1 MNLEYA
7 AYLLNESHILN
18 EDANSSG
25 IDKAKKWVK
34 KNYHLTELGQEAED
48 EVVDDQG
55 MPIRMQD
62 RITHEERN
70 QRNID
75 NIVETARTFFGH
87 WLGNQLRVPRQVRRE
102 DGTMGPNNASGIYKY
117 LPGAVRVAI
126 SDCGWFTA
134 HPNHKMLENL
144 RYLYAYAWDEWQTGL
159 AEGLPGPQRG
169 QPYAGKLTA
178 DFNGKSYQQLMT
190 EFGSKIPEI
199 KAKIQE
205 NGGPGNEYDAE
216 ERPAAE
222 APAPVD
228 HSPYHVELIENYRQ
242 AHEWYDY
249 TNPTADQAG
258 NHFAGARWCIAEYN
272 DHWDHYMSHFG
283 RRRPTVYFCWK
294 AASKEALLAMNE
306 HVADYDLPGSDER
319 DRDGYRKDDQ
329 LPFSEYG
336 LSLICV
342 MVAEGDRPGE
352 VKFLQATS
360 RYNHCNSHGEKR
372 MDGDPHAEY
381 YGDNLC
387 RDGGKR
393 KICELLGM
401 SAAEFDRR
409 LKPVNGGGNGAI
421 SHDNIM
427 AAVDNLDEVL
437 NIAGDYDRFE
447 NVGLYRIRHNRE
459 YNYYDI
465 YTHKFISD
473 SWFREGYSFS
483 NNGFCVVQLSN
494 GKWNIINAHGEF
506 MVDVDADSIEYDYDR
521 NENYAKIG
529 INKGGNMFYNI
540 VRVDNGRPLLRKLY
554 KDVKLLQTFGK
565 TISVMDS
572 DNRWKLVD
580 IKGKVVSTLPEDMEI
595 NRETSKL
602 MFLRSR
608 SRSNYYKIVSK
619 KNNREIAKF
628 TGTLSRINTYSDGCI
643 IVKKEDNKYNLYTEN
658 GPVFDTWIN
667 YLSSHNSYDKMVYS
681 YTQGRTRGFVT
692 SNGRKIETGTR
703 EIDEISGG
711 VIKVGEKFYNFEGD
725 ELSLPRNSYL
735 ADACYNI
742 TVTKEGDYYKFLNT
756 LTGEFIDLGG
766 ANITSYTNRDNGYFI
781 KTADSKTNFI
791 NAKTCEVISDTFFDN
806 YQINPIGQNCY
817 LLDKGGNKLNI
828 FNADF
833 GEELFD
839 MDFTELKSRFSQN
852 GLAFIR
858 CNRSNFIIN
867 THGDVSRSVELIA
880 ENIRMY
886 CGAENFLVETV
897 KSRPINKFF
906 MNAAYFLD

>member
-7 AYLLNESHILN
+7 AYLLNESHILS

-25 IDKAKKWVK
+25 IDKTKKWVK

-159 AEGLPGPQRG
+159 VEGLPGPQRG
-169 QPYAGKLTA
+169 QPYAGKLNA
-178 DFNGKSYQQLMT
+178 DFNGKSYQQLMN
-190 EFGSKIPEI
+190 EFGSQIPVI

-205 NGGPGNEYDAE
+205 NDGPSTEYDAE
-216 ERPAAE
+216 ESQVAE
-222 APAPVD
+222 VPAPVD
-228 HSPYHVELIENYRQ
+228 HSPYHIELIENYRQ

-272 DHWDHYMSHFG
+272 DHWDHYMNHFG
-283 RRRPTVYFCWK
+283 RNKPTVYFCWK

-306 HVADYDLPGSDER
+306 HVADYDIPGSNDRDER
-319 DRDGYRKDDQ
+319 GYRKDDQ

-342 MVAEGDRPGE
+342 MVTEGDRPGE

-372 MDGDPHAEY
+372 MDGDPHAQY

-393 KICELLGM
+393 KICEILGM
-401 SAAEFDRR
+401 SSAEFDRR
-409 LKPVNGGGNGAI
+409 LKPVNVGSGTA

-427 AAVDNLDEVL
+427 NEVDNLSDVL
-437 NIAGDYDRFE
+437 HIADDYDKDE
-447 NVGLYRIRHNRE
+447 NVGLYRIRHNDE
-459 YNYYDI
+459 YNCYDM

-473 SWFREGYSFS
+473 SWFRKCYPFS
-483 NNGFCVVQLSN
+483 NNGFSMVQLNN
-494 GKWNIINAHGEF
+494 GKWNIINARGEF
-506 MVDVDADSIEYDYDR
+506 MIDVDVDSIDYNHNH
-521 NENYAKIG
+521 NENYARVG
-529 INKGGNMFYNI
+529 IIKGGDMFYNI
-540 VRVDNGRPLLRKLY
+540 VRVDSGRPLLRRLY
-554 KDVKLLQTFGK
+554 KDVKLLPSFGK
-565 TISVMDS
+565 TISVLDS
-572 DNRWKLVD
+572 DNKWKRVD
-580 IKGKVVSTLPEDMEI
+580 VKGKVVSTLPENMEI
-595 NRETSKL
+595 YKETSKL
-602 MFLRSR
+602 MCLKSR
-608 SRSNYYKIVSK
+608 TRPGYYKIVSK
-619 KNNREIAKF
+619 KNNKEIAKI
-628 TGTLSRINTYSDGCI
+628 TGSVDRINTYKDGCI
-643 IVKKEDNKYNLYTEN
+643 VVKKEDNKFNLYTEN
-658 GPVFDTWIN
+658 GPVFDNWIN
-667 YLSSHNSYDKMVYS
+667 RIAGYESYDKQIYF
-681 YTQGRTRGFVT
+681 YTQGRTNGLVT
-692 SNGRKIETGTR
+692 SKGRKVETDGSEIE
-703 EIDEISGG
+703 DAVGG
-711 VIKVGEKFYNFEGD
+711 VIKCGGKFYNLEGD
-725 ELSLPRNSYL
+725 ELLLPGNAYL
-735 ADACYNI
+735 EDGDYNV
-742 TVTKEGDYYKFLNT
+742 TVVKDGDYYKFLNV

-766 ANITSYTNRDNGYFI
+766 ANITGYINRHEGYFI
-781 KTADSKTNFI
+781 NTRDNKTNYI
-791 NAKTCEVISDTFFDN
+791 DAKTCELISDTFFDN
-806 YQINPIGQNCY
+806 CKINPIGQNCY
-817 LLDKGGNKLNI
+817 LLDKGGNRLNI

-852 GLAFIR
+852 GLAFIK
-858 CNRSNFIIN
+858 CNHSDFIIN

-886 CGAENFLVETV
+886 RGAENFLVETV
-897 KSRPINKFF
+897 KPRPINKFF

>member
-25 IDKAKKWVK
+25 IDKTKKWVK

-159 AEGLPGPQRG
+159 VEGLPGPQRG
-169 QPYAGKLTA
+169 QPYAGKLNA
-178 DFNGKSYQQLMT
+178 DFNGKSYQQLMN
-190 EFGSKIPEI
+190 EFGSQIPAI

-205 NGGPGNEYDAE
+205 NGGPSTEYDVE
-216 ERPAAE
+216 ESQAAE

-228 HSPYHVELIENYRQ
+228 HSPYHIELIENYRQ

-272 DHWDHYMSHFG
+272 DHWDHYMNHFG
-283 RRRPTVYFCWK
+283 RNKPTVYFCWK

-306 HVADYDLPGSDER
+306 HVADYDIPGSNDRDER
-319 DRDGYRKDDQ
+319 GYRKDDQ

-342 MVAEGDRPGE
+342 MVTEGDRPGE

-372 MDGDPHAEY
+372 MDGDPHAQY

-393 KICELLGM
+393 KICEILGM
-401 SAAEFDRR
+401 SSAEFDRR
-409 LKPVNGGGNGAI
+409 LKPVNGGGNA

-427 AAVDNLDEVL
+427 NAVDDLSAVLD
-437 NIAGDYDRFE
+437 IADDYDEDE
-447 NVGLYRIRHNRE
+447 NVGLYRIRHNDE
-459 YNYYDI
+459 YNCYDM

-473 SWFREGYSFS
+473 SWFRKCYPFS
-483 NNGFCVVQLSN
+483 NNGFSVVQLNN
-494 GKWNIINAHGEF
+494 GKWNIINARGEF
-506 MVDVDADSIEYDYDR
+506 MIDVDVDSIEYNSSR
-521 NENYAKIG
+521 NENYAKVG
-529 INKGGNMFYNI
+529 INKGGDMFCNI
-540 VRVDNGRPLLRKLY
+540 VRVDSGRPLLRRLY
-554 KDVKLLQTFGK
+554 KDAKLLPSFGN
-565 TISVMDS
+565 TISVLDS
-572 DNRWKLVD
+572 DNKWKRVD
-580 IKGKVVSTLPEDMEI
+580 VKGKVVSTLPENMEI
-595 NRETSKL
+595 YKETSKL
-602 MFLRSR
+602 MCLKSR
-608 SRSNYYKIVSK
+608 TRPNYYKIVSK
-619 KNNREIAKF
+619 KNNKEIAKI
-628 TGTLSRINTYSDGCI
+628 TGSIGRINTYKDGCI
-643 IVKKEDNKYNLYTEN
+643 VVKKEDDKFNLYTEN
-658 GPVFDTWIN
+658 GPVFDNWIN
-667 YLSSHNSYDKMVYS
+667 HIAGYESYDKQIYF
-681 YTQGRTRGFVT
+681 YTQGRANGLVT
-692 SNGRKIETGTR
+692 SKGRKVETDGS
-703 EIDEISGG
+703 EIDDAVGG
-711 VIKVGEKFYNFEGD
+711 VIKCGGKFYNLEGD
-725 ELSLPRNSYL
+725 ELSLPGNAYL
-735 ADACYNI
+735 EDGDYNV
-742 TVTKEGDYYKFLNT
+742 TVVKDGDYYKFLNV

-766 ANITSYTNRDNGYFI
+766 ANITSYINHHEGYFI
-781 KTADSKTNFI
+781 NTHDNKTNYI
-791 NAKTCEVISDTFFDN
+791 DAKTCEVISDNFFDN
-806 YQINPIGQNCY
+806 CKIDPIGQNCY
-817 LLDKGGNKLNI
+817 LLDKGGNRLNI

-852 GLAFIR
+852 GLAFIK
-858 CNRSNFIIN
+858 CNHSDFIIN

-886 CGAENFLVETV
+886 RGVENFLVETV

>member
-7 AYLLNESHILN
+7 AYLLNESHILS

-25 IDKAKKWVK
+25 IDKTKKWVK

-159 AEGLPGPQRG
+159 VEGLPGPQRG
-169 QPYAGKLTA
+169 QPYAGKLNA
-178 DFNGKSYQQLMT
+178 DFNGKSYQQLMN
-190 EFGSKIPEI
+190 EFGSQIPAI

-205 NGGPGNEYDAE
+205 NGGPGTEYDAE
-216 ERPAAE
+216 ERQAAE

-272 DHWDHYMSHFG
+272 DHWDHYMNHFG
-283 RRRPTVYFCWK
+283 RKKPTVYFCWK

-306 HVADYDLPGSDER
+306 HVADYDIPGSNDRDER
-319 DRDGYRKDDQ
+319 GYRKDDQ

-342 MVAEGDRPGE
+342 MVTEGDRPGE

-372 MDGDPHAEY
+372 MDGDPHAQY
-381 YGDNLC
+381 YGDDLC

-393 KICELLGM
+393 KICEILGM

-409 LKPVNGGGNGAI
+409 LKPVNSVGDNA
-421 SHDNIM
+421 SHYNIM
-427 AAVDNLDEVL
+427 NAVDDLSAVL
-437 NIAGDYDRFE
+437 HIADDYEKDE
-447 NVGLYRIRHNRE
+447 NVGLYCIRHNDE
-459 YNYYDI
+459 YNCYDM

-473 SWFREGYSFS
+473 SWFRECYSFS
-483 NNGFCVVQLSN
+483 DNGFSMVQLNNS
-494 GKWNIINAHGEF
+494 KWNIINARGEF
-506 MVDVDADSIEYDYDR
+506 MIDVDVDSIDYNHNH
-521 NENYAKIG
+521 NENYVKVG
-529 INKGGNMFYNI
+529 IIKGGDMFYNI
-540 VRVDNGRPLLRKLY
+540 VRVDSGRPLLRRLY
-554 KDVKLLQTFGK
+554 KDVKLLPSFGN
-565 TISVMDS
+565 TISVLDS
-572 DNRWKLVD
+572 DNKWKRVD
-580 IKGKVVSTLPEDMEI
+580 VKGKVVSTLPENMEI
-595 NRETSKL
+595 YKETSKL
-602 MFLRSR
+602 MCLKSR
-608 SRSNYYKIVSK
+608 TRSNYYKIVSK
-619 KNNREIAKF
+619 KNNKEIAKI
-628 TGTLSRINTYSDGCI
+628 TGSVGRINTYKDGCI
-643 IVKKEDNKYNLYTEN
+643 VVKKEDDKFNLYTEN

-667 YLSSHNSYDKMVYS
+667 RIAGYESYDKQIYF
-681 YTQGRTRGFVT
+681 YTQGRTNGLVT
-692 SNGRKIETGTR
+692 SKGRKV
-703 EIDEISGG
+703 EIDGSEIDDAVGG
-711 VIKVGEKFYNFEGD
+711 VIKCGGKFYNLEGD
-725 ELSLPRNSYL
+725 ELSLPGNAYL
-735 ADACYNI
+735 KDGDYNV
-742 TVTKEGDYYKFLNT
+742 TVVKDGDYYKFLNV

-766 ANITSYTNRDNGYFI
+766 ANITGYINHHEGYFI
-781 KTADSKTNFI
+781 NTHDNKTNYI
-791 NAKTCEVISDTFFDN
+791 DAKTCEVISDTFFDN
-806 YQINPIGQNCY
+806 CKINPIGQNCY
-817 LLDKGGNKLNI
+817 LLDKGGNRLNI

-852 GLAFIR
+852 GLAFIK
-858 CNRSNFIIN
+858 CNHSDFIIN
-867 THGDVSRSVELIA
+867 THGDVSHSVELIA

-886 CGAENFLVETV
+886 RGAENFLVETV

-906 MNAAYFLD
+906 MNAAYLLE

>member
-7 AYLLNESHILN
+7 AYLLNESHILS

-25 IDKAKKWVK
+25 IDKTKKWVK

-159 AEGLPGPQRG
+159 VEGLPGPQRG
-169 QPYAGKLTA
+169 QPYAGKLNA
-178 DFNGKSYQQLMT
+178 DFNGKSYQQLMN
-190 EFGSKIPEI
+190 EFGSQIPAI

-205 NGGPGNEYDAE
+205 NGGPGTEYDAE
-216 ERPAAE
+216 ERQAAE
-222 APAPVD
+222 APVPVD
-228 HSPYHVELIENYRQ
+228 HSPYHIELIENYRQ

-272 DHWDHYMSHFG
+272 DHWDHYMNHFG
-283 RRRPTVYFCWK
+283 RNKPTVYFCWK
-294 AASKEALLAMNE
+294 AASKEALLTMNE
-306 HVADYDLPGSDER
+306 HVADYDIPGSNDRDER
-319 DRDGYRKDDQ
+319 GYRKDDQ

-342 MVAEGDRPGE
+342 MVTEGDRPGE

-372 MDGDPHAEY
+372 MDGDPHAQY

-393 KICELLGM
+393 KICEILGM
-401 SAAEFDRR
+401 SSAEFDRR
-409 LKPVNGGGNGAI
+409 LKPVNGGGNA

-427 AAVDNLDEVL
+427 NAVDDLSAVLD
-437 NIAGDYDRFE
+437 IANDYDEDE
-447 NVGLYRIRHNRE
+447 NVGLYRIRHNDE
-459 YNYYDI
+459 YNCYDM

-473 SWFREGYSFS
+473 SWFRKCYPFS
-483 NNGFCVVQLSN
+483 NNGFSVVQLNN
-494 GKWNIINAHGEF
+494 GKWNIINARGEF
-506 MVDVDADSIEYDYDR
+506 MIDVDVDSIEYNSSR
-521 NENYAKIG
+521 NENYAKVG
-529 INKGGNMFYNI
+529 INKGGDMFCNI
-540 VRVDNGRPLLRKLY
+540 VRVDSGRPLLRRLY
-554 KDVKLLQTFGK
+554 KDAKLLPSFGN
-565 TISVMDS
+565 TISVLDS
-572 DNRWKLVD
+572 DNKWKRVD
-580 IKGKVVSTLPEDMEI
+580 VKGKVVSTLPENMEI
-595 NRETSKL
+595 YKETSKL
-602 MFLRSR
+602 MCLKSR
-608 SRSNYYKIVSK
+608 TRPNYYKIVSK
-619 KNNREIAKF
+619 KNNKEIAKI
-628 TGTLSRINTYSDGCI
+628 TGSIGRINTYKDGCI
-643 IVKKEDNKYNLYTEN
+643 VVKKEDDKFNLYTEN
-658 GPVFDTWIN
+658 GPVFDNWIN
-667 YLSSHNSYDKMVYS
+667 RIAGYESYDKQIYF
-681 YTQGRTRGFVT
+681 YTQGRANGLVT
-692 SNGRKIETGTR
+692 SKGRKVETDGS
-703 EIDEISGG
+703 EIDDAVGG
-711 VIKVGEKFYNFEGD
+711 VIKCGGKFYNLEGD
-725 ELSLPRNSYL
+725 ELSLPGNAYL
-735 ADACYNI
+735 EDGDYNV
-742 TVTKEGDYYKFLNT
+742 TVVKDGDYYKFLNV

-766 ANITSYTNRDNGYFI
+766 ANITSYINHHEGYFI
-781 KTADSKTNFI
+781 NTHDNKTNYI
-791 NAKTCEVISDTFFDN
+791 DAKTCEVISDTFFDN
-806 YQINPIGQNCY
+806 CKIDPIGQNCY
-817 LLDKGGNKLNI
+817 LLDKGGNRLNI

-852 GLAFIR
+852 GLAFIK
-858 CNRSNFIIN
+858 CNRSDFIIN

-886 CGAENFLVETV
+886 RGAENFLVETV

>member
-7 AYLLNESHILN
+7 AYLLNESHILS

-25 IDKAKKWVK
+25 IDKTKKWVK

-159 AEGLPGPQRG
+159 VEGLPGPQRG
-169 QPYAGKLTA
+169 QPYAGKLNA
-178 DFNGKSYQQLMT
+178 DFNGKSYQQLMN
-190 EFGSKIPEI
+190 EFGSQIPAI

-205 NGGPGNEYDAE
+205 NGGPGTEYDAE
-216 ERPAAE
+216 ESQGAE
-222 APAPVD
+222 AQAPVD
-228 HSPYHVELIENYRQ
+228 HSPYHIELIENYRQ

-249 TNPTADQAG
+249 TNPTADQVG

-272 DHWDHYMSHFG
+272 DHWDHYMNHFG
-283 RRRPTVYFCWK
+283 RKKPTVYFCWK

-306 HVADYDLPGSDER
+306 HVADYDIPGSNDRDER
-319 DRDGYRKDDQ
+319 GYRKDDQ

-342 MVAEGDRPGE
+342 MVTEGDRPGE

-372 MDGDPHAEY
+372 MDGDPHAQY

-393 KICELLGM
+393 KICEILGM
-401 SAAEFDRR
+401 SSAEFDRR
-409 LKPVNGGGNGAI
+409 LKPVNVGSGTA

-427 AAVDNLDEVL
+427 NAVDNLSDIL
-437 NIAGDYDRFE
+437 YIADSYDKDE
-447 NVGLYRIRHNRE
+447 NVGLYRISHNYE
-459 YNYYDI
+459 YNCYDM

-473 SWFREGYSFS
+473 SWFRKCYPFS
-483 NNGFCVVQLSN
+483 NNGFSVVQLN
-494 GKWNIINAHGEF
+494 NHKWNIINARGEF
-506 MVDVDADSIEYDYDR
+506 MIDVDVDSIEYNSSR
-521 NENYAKIG
+521 NENYAKVG
-529 INKGGNMFYNI
+529 INKGGDMFCNI
-540 VRVDNGRPLLRKLY
+540 VRVDSGRPLLRRLY
-554 KDVKLLQTFGK
+554 KDVKLLPSFGN
-565 TISVMDS
+565 TISVLDS
-572 DNRWKLVD
+572 DNKWKRVD
-580 IKGKVVSTLPEDMEI
+580 VKGKVVSTLPENMEI
-595 NRETSKL
+595 YKETSKL
-602 MFLRSR
+602 MCLKSRTRSG
-608 SRSNYYKIVSK
+608 YYKIVSK
-619 KNNREIAKF
+619 KNNKEIAKI
-628 TGTLSRINTYSDGCI
+628 TGSVGRINTYKDGCI
-643 IVKKEDNKYNLYTEN
+643 VVKKEDDKFNLYTEN

-667 YLSSHNSYDKMVYS
+667 RITGYESYDKQIYF
-681 YTQGRTRGFVT
+681 YTQGRTNGLVT
-692 SNGRKIETGTR
+692 SKGRKVETDGS
-703 EIDEISGG
+703 EIDDAVGG
-711 VIKVGEKFYNFEGD
+711 VIKCGGKFYNLEGD
-725 ELSLPRNSYL
+725 ELSLPGNAYL
-735 ADACYNI
+735 EDGDYNV
-742 TVTKEGDYYKFLNT
+742 TVVKDGDYYKFLNV

-766 ANITSYTNRDNGYFI
+766 ANITSYINHHEGYFI
-781 KTADSKTNFI
+781 NTHDNKTNYI
-791 NAKTCEVISDTFFDN
+791 DAKTCEVISDTFFDN
-806 YQINPIGQNCY
+806 CKINPIGQNCY
-817 LLDKGGNKLNI
+817 LLDKGGNRLNI

-852 GLAFIR
+852 GLAFIK
-858 CNRSNFIIN
+858 CNHSDFIIN

-886 CGAENFLVETV
+886 RGAENFLVETV

-906 MNAAYFLD
+906 MNAAYLLE

>member
-1 MNLEYA
+1 MNLEYV
-7 AYLLNESHILN
+7 AYLLNESHILS

-25 IDKAKKWVK
+25 IDKTKKWVK

-159 AEGLPGPQRG
+159 VEGLPGPQRG
-169 QPYAGKLTA
+169 QPYAGKLNA
-178 DFNGKSYQQLMT
+178 DFNGKSYQQLMN
-190 EFGSKIPEI
+190 EFGSQIPAI

-205 NGGPGNEYDAE
+205 NGGPGTEYNAE
-216 ERPAAE
+216 ESQAAE

-272 DHWDHYMSHFG
+272 DHWDHYMNHFG
-283 RRRPTVYFCWK
+283 RKKPTVYFCWK

-306 HVADYDLPGSDER
+306 HVADYDIPGSNDRDER
-319 DRDGYRKDDQ
+319 GYRKDDQ

-342 MVAEGDRPGE
+342 MVTEGDRPGE

-372 MDGDPHAEY
+372 MDGDPHAQY

-393 KICELLGM
+393 KICEILGM
-401 SAAEFDRR
+401 SSAEFDRR
-409 LKPVNGGGNGAI
+409 LKPVNVGGGTA

-427 AAVDNLDEVL
+427 DAVDNLGDIL
-437 NIAGDYDRFE
+437 SIADDYEKDE
-447 NVGLYRIRHNRE
+447 NVGLYCIRHNDE
-459 YNYYDI
+459 YNCYDM

-473 SWFREGYSFS
+473 SWFRECYSFS
-483 NNGFCVVQLSN
+483 DNGFSMVQLN
-494 GKWNIINAHGEF
+494 NYKWNIINARGEF
-506 MVDVDADSIEYDYDR
+506 MIDVDVDSIEYNSSS
-521 NENYAKIG
+521 NENYAKVG
-529 INKGGNMFYNI
+529 INKGGDMFYNI
-540 VRVDNGRPLLRKLY
+540 VRVDSGRPLLRRLY
-554 KDVKLLQTFGK
+554 KDVKLLPSFGN
-565 TISVMDS
+565 TISVLDS
-572 DNRWKLVD
+572 DNKWKRVD
-580 IKGKVVSTLPEDMEI
+580 VKGKVVSTLPENMEI
-595 NRETSKL
+595 YKETSKL
-602 MFLRSR
+602 MCLKSR
-608 SRSNYYKIVSK
+608 TRSNYYKIVSK
-619 KNNREIAKF
+619 KNNKEIAKI
-628 TGTLSRINTYSDGCI
+628 TGSVGRINTYKDGCI
-643 IVKKEDNKYNLYTEN
+643 VVKKEDNKFNLYTEN

-667 YLSSHNSYDKMVYS
+667 RIAGYESYDKQIYF
-681 YTQGRTRGFVT
+681 YTQGRTNGLVT
-692 SNGRKIETGTR
+692 SKGRKVETDGS
-703 EIDEISGG
+703 EIDDAVGG
-711 VIKVGEKFYNFEGD
+711 VIKCGGKFYNLEGD
-725 ELSLPRNSYL
+725 ELSLPGNAYL
-735 ADACYNI
+735 EDGDYNV
-742 TVTKEGDYYKFLNT
+742 TVVKDGDYYKFLNV

-766 ANITSYTNRDNGYFI
+766 ANITSYINHHEGYFI
-781 KTADSKTNFI
+781 NTHDNKTNYI
-791 NAKTCEVISDTFFDN
+791 DAKTCEVISDTFFDN
-806 YQINPIGQNCY
+806 CKINPIGQNCY
-817 LLDKGGNKLNI
+817 LLDKGGNRLNI

-852 GLAFIR
+852 GLAFIK
-858 CNRSNFIIN
+858 CNHSDFIIN
-867 THGDVSRSVELIA
+867 THGDVSHSVELIA

-886 CGAENFLVETV
+886 RGAENFLVETV

-906 MNAAYFLD
+906 MNAAYLLE

>member
-7 AYLLNESHILN
+7 AYLLNESHILS

-25 IDKAKKWVK
+25 IDKTKKWVK

-159 AEGLPGPQRG
+159 VEGLPGPQRG
-169 QPYAGKLTA
+169 QPYAGKLNA
-178 DFNGKSYQQLMT
+178 DFNGKSYQQLMN
-190 EFGSKIPEI
+190 EFGSQIPAI

-205 NGGPGNEYDAE
+205 NGGPGTEYDAE
-216 ERPAAE
+216 ESQGAE

-272 DHWDHYMSHFG
+272 DHWDHYMNHFG
-283 RRRPTVYFCWK
+283 RKKPTVYFCWK

-306 HVADYDLPGSDER
+306 HVADYDIPGSNDRDER
-319 DRDGYRKDDQ
+319 GYRKDDQ

-342 MVAEGDRPGE
+342 MVTEGDRPGE

-372 MDGDPHAEY
+372 MDGDPHAQY

-393 KICELLGM
+393 KICEILGM
-401 SAAEFDRR
+401 SSAEFDRR
-409 LKPVNGGGNGAI
+409 LKPVNVGGGTA

-427 AAVDNLDEVL
+427 NAVDNLSDIL
-437 NIAGDYDRFE
+437 YIADSYDKDE
-447 NVGLYRIRHNRE
+447 NVGLYRIRHNDE
-459 YNYYDI
+459 YNCYDM

-473 SWFREGYSFS
+473 SWFRECYQFS
-483 NNGFCVVQLSN
+483 DNGFSMVQLNN
-494 GKWNIINAHGEF
+494 GKWNIINARGEF
-506 MVDVDADSIEYDYDR
+506 MIDVDVDSIEYNSSR
-521 NENYAKIG
+521 NENYAKVG
-529 INKGGNMFYNI
+529 INKGGDMFYNI
-540 VRVDNGRPLLRKLY
+540 VRVDSGRPLLRRLY
-554 KDVKLLQTFGK
+554 KDVKLLPSFGN
-565 TISVMDS
+565 TISVLDS
-572 DNRWKLVD
+572 DNKWKLVD
-580 IKGKVVSTLPEDMEI
+580 VKGKVVSTLPENMEI
-595 NRETSKL
+595 YKETSKL
-602 MFLRSR
+602 MCLKSRTRSG
-608 SRSNYYKIVSK
+608 YYKIVSK
-619 KNNREIAKF
+619 KNNKEIAKI
-628 TGTLSRINTYSDGCI
+628 TGSVGRINTYKDGCI
-643 IVKKEDNKYNLYTEN
+643 VVKKEDDKFNLYTEN

-667 YLSSHNSYDKMVYS
+667 RIAGYESYDKQIYF
-681 YTQGRTRGFVT
+681 YTQGRTNGLVT
-692 SNGRKIETGTR
+692 SKGRKVETDGS
-703 EIDEISGG
+703 EIDDAVGC
-711 VIKVGEKFYNFEGD
+711 VIKCGGKFYNLEGD
-725 ELSLPRNSYL
+725 ELSLPGNAYL
-735 ADACYNI
+735 EDGDYNV
-742 TVTKEGDYYKFLNT
+742 TVVKDGDYYKFLNV

-766 ANITSYTNRDNGYFI
+766 ANITGYINHREGYFI
-781 KTADSKTNFI
+781 NTHDNKTNYI
-791 NAKTCEVISDTFFDN
+791 DAKTCEVISDTFFDN
-806 YQINPIGQNCY
+806 CKINPIGQNCY
-817 LLDKGGNKLNI
+817 LLDKGGNRLNI

-852 GLAFIR
+852 GLAFIK
-858 CNRSNFIIN
+858 CNHSDFIIN
-867 THGDVSRSVELIA
+867 THGDVSHSVELIA

-886 CGAENFLVETV
+886 RGAENFLVETV

>member
-7 AYLLNESHILN
+7 AYLLNESHILS

-25 IDKAKKWVK
+25 IDKTKKWVK
-34 KNYHLTELGQEAED
+34 KNYHLTELGQDAED

-159 AEGLPGPQRG
+159 VEGLPGPQRG
-169 QPYAGKLTA
+169 QPYAGKLNA
-178 DFNGKSYQQLMT
+178 DFNGKSYQQLMN
-190 EFGSKIPEI
+190 EFGSQIPAI

-205 NGGPGNEYDAE
+205 NGGPGTEYDAE
-216 ERPAAE
+216 ERQAAE
-222 APAPVD
+222 APAD

-272 DHWDHYMSHFG
+272 DHWDHYMNHFG
-283 RRRPTVYFCWK
+283 RKKPTVYFCWK

-306 HVADYDLPGSDER
+306 HVADYDIPGSNDRDER
-319 DRDGYRKDDQ
+319 GYRKDDQ

-342 MVAEGDRPGE
+342 MVTEGDRPGE

-372 MDGDPHAEY
+372 MDGDPHAQY

-393 KICELLGM
+393 KICEILGM
-401 SAAEFDRR
+401 SSAEFDRR
-409 LKPVNGGGNGAI
+409 LKPVNGGGNA

-427 AAVDNLDEVL
+427 NAVDDLSAVL
-437 NIAGDYDRFE
+437 YIADDYDEDE
-447 NVGLYRIRHNRE
+447 NVGLYRIRHNDE
-459 YNYYDI
+459 YNCYDM

-473 SWFREGYSFS
+473 SWFRKCYPFS
-483 NNGFCVVQLSN
+483 NNGFSVVQLNN
-494 GKWNIINAHGEF
+494 GKWNIINARGEF
-506 MVDVDADSIEYDYDR
+506 MIDVDVDSIEYNSSR
-521 NENYAKIG
+521 NENYAKVG
-529 INKGGNMFYNI
+529 INKGGDMFCNI
-540 VRVDNGRPLLRKLY
+540 VRVDSGRPLLRRLY
-554 KDVKLLQTFGK
+554 KDAKLLPSFGN
-565 TISVMDS
+565 TISVLDS
-572 DNRWKLVD
+572 DNKWKRVD
-580 IKGKVVSTLPEDMEI
+580 VKGKVVSTLPENMEI
-595 NRETSKL
+595 YKETSKL
-602 MFLRSR
+602 MCLKSR
-608 SRSNYYKIVSK
+608 TRPNYYKIVSK
-619 KNNREIAKF
+619 KNNKEIAKI
-628 TGTLSRINTYSDGCI
+628 TGSIGRINTYKDGCI
-643 IVKKEDNKYNLYTEN
+643 VVKKEDDKFNLYTEN
-658 GPVFDTWIN
+658 GPVFDNWIN
-667 YLSSHNSYDKMVYS
+667 RIAGYESYDKQIYF
-681 YTQGRTRGFVT
+681 YTQGRANGLVT
-692 SNGRKIETGTR
+692 SKGRKVETDGS
-703 EIDEISGG
+703 EIDDAVGG
-711 VIKVGEKFYNFEGD
+711 VIKCGGKFYNLEGD
-725 ELSLPRNSYL
+725 ELSLPGNAYL
-735 ADACYNI
+735 EDGDYNV
-742 TVTKEGDYYKFLNT
+742 TVVKDGDYYKFLNV

-766 ANITSYTNRDNGYFI
+766 ANITSYINHHEGYFI
-781 KTADSKTNFI
+781 NTHDNKTNYI
-791 NAKTCEVISDTFFDN
+791 DAKTCEVISDTFFDN
-806 YQINPIGQNCY
+806 CKIDPIGQNCY
-817 LLDKGGNKLNI
+817 LLDKGGNRLNI

-852 GLAFIR
+852 GLAFIK
-858 CNRSNFIIN
+858 CNRSDFIIN

-886 CGAENFLVETV
+886 RGAENFLVETV

>member
-7 AYLLNESHILN
+7 AYLLNESYILS

-25 IDKAKKWVK
+25 IDKTKKWVK

-159 AEGLPGPQRG
+159 VEGLPGPQRG
-169 QPYAGKLTA
+169 QPYAGKLNA
-178 DFNGKSYQQLMT
+178 DFNGKSYQQLMN
-190 EFGSKIPEI
+190 EFGSQIPAI

-205 NGGPGNEYDAE
+205 NGGPGMEYDAE
-216 ERPAAE
+216 ESQAAE

-272 DHWDHYMSHFG
+272 DHWDHYMNHFG
-283 RRRPTVYFCWK
+283 RKKPTVYFCWK

-306 HVADYDLPGSDER
+306 HVADYDIPGSNDRDER
-319 DRDGYRKDDQ
+319 GYRKDDQ

-342 MVAEGDRPGE
+342 MVTEGDRPGE

-372 MDGDPHAEY
+372 MDGDPHAQY

-393 KICELLGM
+393 KICEILGM
-401 SAAEFDRR
+401 SSAEFDRR
-409 LKPVNGGGNGAI
+409 LKPVNGGGNA

-427 AAVDNLDEVL
+427 NAVNDLSVVL
-437 NIAGDYDRFE
+437 YIADDYDKDE
-447 NVGLYRIRHNRE
+447 NVGLYRIRHNDE
-459 YNYYDI
+459 YNCYDM

-473 SWFREGYSFS
+473 SWFRKCYPFS
-483 NNGFCVVQLSN
+483 NNGFSVVQLNN
-494 GKWNIINAHGEF
+494 GKWNIINARGEF
-506 MVDVDADSIEYDYDR
+506 MIDVDVDSIEYNSSR
-521 NENYAKIG
+521 NENYAKVG
-529 INKGGNMFYNI
+529 INKGGDMFCNI
-540 VRVDNGRPLLRKLY
+540 VRVDSGRPLLRRLY
-554 KDVKLLQTFGK
+554 KDAKLLPSFGN
-565 TISVMDS
+565 TISVLDS
-572 DNRWKLVD
+572 DNKWKRVD
-580 IKGKVVSTLPEDMEI
+580 VKGKVVSTLPENMEI
-595 NRETSKL
+595 YKETSKL
-602 MFLRSR
+602 MCLKSR
-608 SRSNYYKIVSK
+608 TRPNYYKIVSK
-619 KNNREIAKF
+619 KNNKEIAKI
-628 TGTLSRINTYSDGCI
+628 TGSIGRINTYKDGCI
-643 IVKKEDNKYNLYTEN
+643 VVKKEDDKFNLYTEN
-658 GPVFDTWIN
+658 GPVFDNWIN
-667 YLSSHNSYDKMVYS
+667 RIAGYESYDKQIYF
-681 YTQGRTRGFVT
+681 YTQGRTNGLVT
-692 SNGRKIETGTR
+692 SKGRKVETDGS
-703 EIDEISGG
+703 EIDDAAGG
-711 VIKVGEKFYNFEGD
+711 VIKCGGKFYNLEGD
-725 ELSLPRNSYL
+725 ELSLPGNAYL
-735 ADACYNI
+735 EDDDYNV
-742 TVTKEGDYYKFLNT
+742 TVVKDGDYYKFLNV

-766 ANITSYTNRDNGYFI
+766 ANITSYIKHHEGYFI
-781 KTADSKTNFI
+781 NTHDNKTNYI
-791 NAKTCEVISDTFFDN
+791 DAKTCEVISDTFFDN
-806 YQINPIGQNCY
+806 CKIDPIGQNCY
-817 LLDKGGNKLNI
+817 LLDKGGNRLNI

-852 GLAFIR
+852 GLAFIK
-858 CNRSNFIIN
+858 CNHSDFIIN

-886 CGAENFLVETV
+886 RGAENFLVETV

-906 MNAAYFLD
+906 MNATYFLD

>member
-7 AYLLNESHILN
+7 AYLLNESHILS

-25 IDKAKKWVK
+25 IDKTKKWVK

-102 DGTMGPNNASGIYKY
+102 DGTMGPNNTSGIYKY

-159 AEGLPGPQRG
+159 VEGLPGPQRG
-169 QPYAGKLTA
+169 QPYAGKLNA
-178 DFNGKSYQQLMT
+178 DFNGKSYQQLMN
-190 EFGSKIPEI
+190 EFGSQIPAI

-205 NGGPGNEYDAE
+205 NGGPGTEYDAE
-216 ERPAAE
+216 ESQAAE

-272 DHWDHYMSHFG
+272 DHWDHYMNHFG
-283 RRRPTVYFCWK
+283 RKKPTVYFCWK

-306 HVADYDLPGSDER
+306 HVADYDIPGSNDRDER
-319 DRDGYRKDDQ
+319 GYRKDDQ

-342 MVAEGDRPGE
+342 MVTEGDRPGE

-372 MDGDPHAEY
+372 MDGDPHAQY
-381 YGDNLC
+381 YGDDLC

-393 KICELLGM
+393 KICEILGM

-409 LKPVNGGGNGAI
+409 LKPVNSVGDNA
-421 SHDNIM
+421 SHYNIM
-427 AAVDNLDEVL
+427 NAVDDLSAVL
-437 NIAGDYDRFE
+437 HIADDYEKDE
-447 NVGLYRIRHNRE
+447 NVGLYCIRHNDE
-459 YNYYDI
+459 YNCYDM

-473 SWFREGYSFS
+473 SWFRECYSFS
-483 NNGFCVVQLSN
+483 DNGFSMVQLNNS
-494 GKWNIINAHGEF
+494 KWNIINARGEF
-506 MVDVDADSIEYDYDR
+506 MIDVDVDSIDYNHNH
-521 NENYAKIG
+521 NENYAKVG
-529 INKGGNMFYNI
+529 IIKGGDMFYNI
-540 VRVDNGRPLLRKLY
+540 VRVDSGRPLLRRLY
-554 KDVKLLQTFGK
+554 KDVKLLPSFGN
-565 TISVMDS
+565 TISVLDS
-572 DNRWKLVD
+572 DNKWKLVD
-580 IKGKVVSTLPEDMEI
+580 VKGKVVSTLPENMEI
-595 NRETSKL
+595 YKETSKL
-602 MFLRSR
+602 MCLKSR
-608 SRSNYYKIVSK
+608 TRSNYYKIVSK
-619 KNNREIAKF
+619 KNNKEIAKI
-628 TGTLSRINTYSDGCI
+628 TGSVGRINTYKDGCI
-643 IVKKEDNKYNLYTEN
+643 VVKKEDDKFNLYTEN

-667 YLSSHNSYDKMVYS
+667 RIVGYESYDKQIYL
-681 YTQGRTRGFVT
+681 YTQGRTDGFVT
-692 SNGRKIETGTR
+692 SKGRKVETDGS
-703 EIDEISGG
+703 EIDGAAG
-711 VIKVGEKFYNFEGD
+711 DVIKFGEKFYNLEGD
-725 ELSLPRNSYL
+725 ELSLPENAYL
-735 ADACYNI
+735 DDGDYNV
-742 TVTKEGDYYKFLNT
+742 TVVKDGDYYKFLNV

-766 ANITSYTNRDNGYFI
+766 ANITGYINRHEGYFI
-781 KTADSKTNFI
+781 NTHDNKTNYI
-791 NAKTCEVISDTFFDN
+791 DAKTCEVISDTFFDN
-806 YQINPIGQNCY
+806 CKINPIGQNCY
-817 LLDKGGNKLNI
+817 LLDKGGNRLNI

-852 GLAFIR
+852 GLAFIK
-858 CNRSNFIIN
+858 CNRSDFVIN

-886 CGAENFLVETV
+886 RGAENFLVETV
-897 KSRPINKFF
+897 KPRPINKFF
-906 MNAAYFLD
+906 MNAAYLLD

>member
-7 AYLLNESHILN
+7 AYLLNESHILS

-25 IDKAKKWVK
+25 IDKTKKWVK

-159 AEGLPGPQRG
+159 VEGLPGPQRG
-169 QPYAGKLTA
+169 QPYAGKLNA
-178 DFNGKSYQQLMT
+178 DFNGKSYQQLMN
-190 EFGSKIPEI
+190 EFGSQIPAI

-205 NGGPGNEYDAE
+205 NGGPGTEYDAE
-216 ERPAAE
+216 ERQADE

-272 DHWDHYMSHFG
+272 DHWDHYMNHFG
-283 RRRPTVYFCWK
+283 RKKPTVYFCWK

-306 HVADYDLPGSDER
+306 HVADYDIPGSNDRDER
-319 DRDGYRKDDQ
+319 GYRKDDQ

-342 MVAEGDRPGE
+342 MVTEGDRPGE

-372 MDGDPHAEY
+372 MDGDPHAQY
-381 YGDNLC
+381 YGDDLC

-393 KICELLGM
+393 KICEILGM
-401 SAAEFDRR
+401 SSAEFDRR
-409 LKPVNGGGNGAI
+409 LKPVIVGGAA
-421 SHDNIM
+421 SHYNIM
-427 AAVDNLDEVL
+427 NAVDNLSDIL
-437 NIAGDYDRFE
+437 HIADNYDKDE
-447 NVGLYRIRHNRE
+447 NVGLYCISHNDE
-459 YNYYDI
+459 YNCYDM

-473 SWFREGYSFS
+473 SWFRECYPFS
-483 NNGFCVVQLSN
+483 NNGFSMVQLN
-494 GKWNIINAHGEF
+494 NYKWNIINARGEF
-506 MVDVDADSIEYDYDR
+506 MIDVDVDSIDYNSSR
-521 NENYAKIG
+521 NENYAKVG
-529 INKGGNMFYNI
+529 INKGGDMFYNI
-540 VRVDNGRPLLRKLY
+540 VRVDSGRPLLRRLY
-554 KDVKLLQTFGK
+554 KDAKLLPSFGN
-565 TISVMDS
+565 TISVLDS
-572 DNRWKLVD
+572 DNKWKLVD
-580 IKGKVVSTLPEDMEI
+580 VKGKVVSTLPENMEI
-595 NRETSKL
+595 YKETSKL
-602 MFLRSR
+602 MCLKSRTRSG
-608 SRSNYYKIVSK
+608 YYKIVSK
-619 KNNREIAKF
+619 KNNKEIAKI
-628 TGTLSRINTYSDGCI
+628 TGSVDRINTYKNGCI
-643 IVKKEDNKYNLYTEN
+643 VVKKEDGKFNLYTEN

-667 YLSSHNSYDKMVYS
+667 RIVGYESYDKQIYL
-681 YTQGRTRGFVT
+681 YTQGRTNGFVT
-692 SNGRKIETGTR
+692 SKGRKVETVGS
-703 EIDEISGG
+703 EIDDAAGD
-711 VIKVGEKFYNFEGD
+711 VIKCGGKFYNLEGD
-725 ELSLPRNSYL
+725 ELSLPGNAYL
-735 ADACYNI
+735 EDGDYNV
-742 TVTKEGDYYKFLNT
+742 TVVKDGDYYKFLNV

-766 ANITSYTNRDNGYFI
+766 ANITGYINRHEGYFI
-781 KTADSKTNFI
+781 NTQDNKTNYI
-791 NAKTCEVISDTFFDN
+791 DAKTCEVISDTFFDN
-806 YQINPIGQNCY
+806 CKINPIGQNCY
-817 LLDKGGNKLNI
+817 LLDKGGNRLNI

-852 GLAFIR
+852 GLALIK
-858 CNRSNFIIN
+858 CNRSDFIIN

-886 CGAENFLVETV
+886 RGAENFLVETV
-897 KSRPINKFF
+897 KPRPINKFF
-906 MNAAYFLD
+906 MNAAYLLE

>member
-7 AYLLNESHILN
+7 AYLLNESHILS

-25 IDKAKKWVK
+25 IDKTKKWVK

-159 AEGLPGPQRG
+159 VEGLPGPQRG
-169 QPYAGKLTA
+169 QPYAGKLNA
-178 DFNGKSYQQLMT
+178 DFNGKSYQQLMN
-190 EFGSKIPEI
+190 EFGSQIPAI

-205 NGGPGNEYDAE
+205 NGGPGTEYDAE
-216 ERPAAE
+216 ERQAAE

-228 HSPYHVELIENYRQ
+228 HSPYHIELIENYRQ

-272 DHWDHYMSHFG
+272 DHWDHYMNHFG
-283 RRRPTVYFCWK
+283 RKKPTVYFCWK

-306 HVADYDLPGSDER
+306 HVADYDIPGSNDRDER
-319 DRDGYRKDDQ
+319 GYRKDDQ

-342 MVAEGDRPGE
+342 MVTEGDRPGE

-372 MDGDPHAEY
+372 MDGDPHAQY

-393 KICELLGM
+393 KICEILGM
-401 SAAEFDRR
+401 SSAEFDRR
-409 LKPVNGGGNGAI
+409 LKPVNVGGGTA

-427 AAVDNLDEVL
+427 NAVDNLSDIL
-437 NIAGDYDRFE
+437 YIADSYDKDE
-447 NVGLYRIRHNRE
+447 NVGLYRIRHNDE
-459 YNYYDI
+459 YNCYDM

-473 SWFREGYSFS
+473 SWFRECYQFS
-483 NNGFCVVQLSN
+483 DNGFSMVQLN
-494 GKWNIINAHGEF
+494 NYKWNIINARGEF
-506 MVDVDADSIEYDYDR
+506 MIDVDVDSIEYNSSR
-521 NENYAKIG
+521 NENYAKVG
-529 INKGGNMFYNI
+529 INKGGDMFYNI
-540 VRVDNGRPLLRKLY
+540 VRVDSGRPLLRRLY
-554 KDVKLLQTFGK
+554 KDVKLLPSFGN
-565 TISVMDS
+565 TISVLDS
-572 DNRWKLVD
+572 DNKWKRVD
-580 IKGKVVSTLPEDMEI
+580 VKGKVVSTLPENMEI
-595 NRETSKL
+595 YKETSKL
-602 MFLRSR
+602 MCLKSRTRSG
-608 SRSNYYKIVSK
+608 YYKIVSK
-619 KNNREIAKF
+619 KNNKEIAKI
-628 TGTLSRINTYSDGCI
+628 TGSVGRINTYKDGCI
-643 IVKKEDNKYNLYTEN
+643 VVKKEDDKFNLYTEN

-667 YLSSHNSYDKMVYS
+667 RIAGYESYDKQIYF
-681 YTQGRTRGFVT
+681 YTQGRTNGLVT
-692 SNGRKIETGTR
+692 SKGRKVETDGS
-703 EIDEISGG
+703 EIDDAVGC
-711 VIKVGEKFYNFEGD
+711 VIKCGGKFYNLEGD
-725 ELSLPRNSYL
+725 ELSLPGNAYL
-735 ADACYNI
+735 EDGDYNV
-742 TVTKEGDYYKFLNT
+742 TVVKDGDYYKFLNV

-766 ANITSYTNRDNGYFI
+766 ANITGYINHREGYFI
-781 KTADSKTNFI
+781 NTHDNKTNYI
-791 NAKTCEVISDTFFDN
+791 DAKTCEVISDTFFDN
-806 YQINPIGQNCY
+806 CKINPIGQNCY
-817 LLDKGGNKLNI
+817 LLDKGGNRLNI

-852 GLAFIR
+852 GLAFIK
-858 CNRSNFIIN
+858 CNHSDFIIN
-867 THGDVSRSVELIA
+867 THGDVSHSVELIA

-886 CGAENFLVETV
+886 RGAENFLVETV

>member
-7 AYLLNESHILN
+7 AYLLNESHILS

-25 IDKAKKWVK
+25 IDKTKKWVK

-159 AEGLPGPQRG
+159 VEGLPGPQRG
-169 QPYAGKLTA
+169 QPYAGKLNA
-178 DFNGKSYQQLMT
+178 DFNGKSYQQLMN
-190 EFGSKIPEI
+190 EFGSQIPAI

-205 NGGPGNEYDAE
+205 NGGPGTEYDAE
-216 ERPAAE
+216 ERQAAE
-222 APAPVD
+222 APAD

-272 DHWDHYMSHFG
+272 DHWDHYMNHFG
-283 RRRPTVYFCWK
+283 RKKPTVYFCWK

-306 HVADYDLPGSDER
+306 HVADYDIPGSNDRDER
-319 DRDGYRKDDQ
+319 GYRKDDQ

-342 MVAEGDRPGE
+342 MVTEGDRPGE

-372 MDGDPHAEY
+372 MDGDPHAQY

-393 KICELLGM
+393 KICEILGM
-401 SAAEFDRR
+401 SSAEFDRR
-409 LKPVNGGGNGAI
+409 LKPVNGGGNA

-427 AAVDNLDEVL
+427 NAVDDLSAVLD
-437 NIAGDYDRFE
+437 IADDYDEDE
-447 NVGLYRIRHNRE
+447 NVGLYRIRHNDE
-459 YNYYDI
+459 YNCYDM

-473 SWFREGYSFS
+473 SWFRKCYPFS
-483 NNGFCVVQLSN
+483 NNGFSVVQLNN
-494 GKWNIINAHGEF
+494 GKWNIINARGEF
-506 MVDVDADSIEYDYDR
+506 MIDVDVDSIEYNSSR
-521 NENYAKIG
+521 NENYAKVG
-529 INKGGNMFYNI
+529 INKGGDMFCNI
-540 VRVDNGRPLLRKLY
+540 VRVDSGRPLLRRLY
-554 KDVKLLQTFGK
+554 KDAKLLSSFGN
-565 TISVMDS
+565 TISVLDS
-572 DNRWKLVD
+572 DNKWKRVD
-580 IKGKVVSTLPEDMEI
+580 VKGKVVSTLPENMEI
-595 NRETSKL
+595 YKETSKL
-602 MFLRSR
+602 MCLKSR
-608 SRSNYYKIVSK
+608 TRPNYYKIVSK
-619 KNNREIAKF
+619 KNNKEIAKI
-628 TGTLSRINTYSDGCI
+628 TGSIGRINTYKDGCI
-643 IVKKEDNKYNLYTEN
+643 VVKKEDDKFNLYTEN
-658 GPVFDTWIN
+658 GPVFDNWIN
-667 YLSSHNSYDKMVYS
+667 RIAGYESYDKQIYF
-681 YTQGRTRGFVT
+681 YTQGRANGLVT
-692 SNGRKIETGTR
+692 SKGRKVETDGS
-703 EIDEISGG
+703 EIDDAVGG
-711 VIKVGEKFYNFEGD
+711 VIKCGGKFYNLEGD
-725 ELSLPRNSYL
+725 ELSLPGNAYL
-735 ADACYNI
+735 EDGDYNV
-742 TVTKEGDYYKFLNT
+742 TVVKDGDYYKFLNV

-766 ANITSYTNRDNGYFI
+766 ANITSYINHHEGYFI
-781 KTADSKTNFI
+781 NTHDNKTNYI
-791 NAKTCEVISDTFFDN
+791 DAKTCEVISDTFFDN
-806 YQINPIGQNCY
+806 CKIDPIGQNCY
-817 LLDKGGNKLNI
+817 LLDKGGNRLNI

-852 GLAFIR
+852 GLAFIK
-858 CNRSNFIIN
+858 CNRSDFIIN

-886 CGAENFLVETV
+886 RGAENFLVETV

>member
-7 AYLLNESHILN
+7 AYLLNESHILS

-25 IDKAKKWVK
+25 IDKTKKWVK

-159 AEGLPGPQRG
+159 VEGLPGPQRG
-169 QPYAGKLTA
+169 QPYAGKLNA
-178 DFNGKSYQQLMT
+178 DFNGKSYQQLMN
-190 EFGSKIPEI
+190 EFGSQIPAI

-205 NGGPGNEYDAE
+205 NGGPGTEYDAE
-216 ERPAAE
+216 ESQAAE

-272 DHWDHYMSHFG
+272 DHWDHYMNHFG
-283 RRRPTVYFCWK
+283 RKRPTVYFCWK

-306 HVADYDLPGSDER
+306 HVADYDIPGSNDRDER
-319 DRDGYRKDDQ
+319 GYRKDDM

-342 MVAEGDRPGE
+342 MVTEGDRPGE

-372 MDGDPHAEY
+372 MDGDPHAQY
-381 YGDNLC
+381 YGDDLC

-393 KICELLGM
+393 KICEILGM

-409 LKPVNGGGNGAI
+409 LKPVNSVGGNA
-421 SHDNIM
+421 SHYNIM
-427 AAVDNLDEVL
+427 NAVDNLDDIL
-437 NIAGDYDRFE
+437 HIADDYEKDE
-447 NVGLYRIRHNRE
+447 NVGLYCIRHNDE
-459 YNYYDI
+459 YNCYDM

-473 SWFREGYSFS
+473 SWFRECYSFS
-483 NNGFCVVQLSN
+483 DNGFTMVQLNNS
-494 GKWNIINAHGEF
+494 KWNIINARGEF
-506 MVDVDADSIEYDYDR
+506 MIDVDVDSIDYNHNH
-521 NENYAKIG
+521 NENYAKVG
-529 INKGGNMFYNI
+529 IIKGGDMFYNI
-540 VRVDNGRPLLRKLY
+540 VRVDTGRPLLRRLY
-554 KDVKLLQTFGK
+554 KDVKLLPSFGN
-565 TISVMDS
+565 TISVLDS
-572 DNRWKLVD
+572 DNKWKRVD
-580 IKGKVVSTLPEDMEI
+580 VKGKVVSTLPENMEI
-595 NRETSKL
+595 YKETSKL
-602 MFLRSR
+602 MCLKSRTRS
-608 SRSNYYKIVSK
+608 SYYKIVSK
-619 KNNREIAKF
+619 KNNKEIAKI
-628 TGTLSRINTYSDGCI
+628 TGSIARIYTYKDGCI
-643 IVKKEDNKYNLYTEN
+643 VVKKEDNKFNLYTEN

-667 YLSSHNSYDKMVYS
+667 RITGYEAYDKQIYL
-681 YTQGRTRGFVT
+681 YTQGRTNGLVT
-692 SNGRKIETGTR
+692 SKGRKVETDGS
-703 EIDEISGG
+703 EIDDASGG
-711 VIKVGEKFYNFEGD
+711 VIKCGGKFYNLEGD
-725 ELSLPRNSYL
+725 ELSLPGNAYL
-735 ADACYNI
+735 EDGDYNV
-742 TVTKEGDYYKFLNT
+742 TVVKDGDYYKFLNV

-766 ANITSYTNRDNGYFI
+766 ANITNYINHHEGYFI
-781 KTADSKTNFI
+781 NTHDNKTNYI
-791 NAKTCEVISDTFFDN
+791 DAKTCEVISDTFFDN
-806 YQINPIGQNCY
+806 CKINPIGQNCY
-817 LLDKGGNKLNI
+817 LLDKGGNRLNI

-852 GLAFIR
+852 GLAFIK
-858 CNRSNFIIN
+858 CNRSDFIIN

-886 CGAENFLVETV
+886 RGAENFLVETV

>member
-7 AYLLNESHILN
+7 AYLLNESHILS

-25 IDKAKKWVK
+25 IDKTKKWVK

-159 AEGLPGPQRG
+159 VEGLPGPQRG
-169 QPYAGKLTA
+169 QPYAGKLNA
-178 DFNGKSYQQLMT
+178 DFNGKSYQQLMN
-190 EFGSKIPEI
+190 EFGSQIPAI

-205 NGGPGNEYDAE
+205 NGGPGTEYDAE
-216 ERPAAE
+216 ERQAAE
-222 APAPVD
+222 APAD

-272 DHWDHYMSHFG
+272 DHWDHYMNHFG
-283 RRRPTVYFCWK
+283 RKKPTVYFCWK

-306 HVADYDLPGSDER
+306 HVADYDIPGSNDRDER
-319 DRDGYRKDDQ
+319 GYRKDDQ

-342 MVAEGDRPGE
+342 MVTEGDRPGE

-372 MDGDPHAEY
+372 MDGDPHAQY

-393 KICELLGM
+393 KICEILGM
-401 SAAEFDRR
+401 SSAEFDRR
-409 LKPVNGGGNGAI
+409 LKPVNGGGNA

-427 AAVDNLDEVL
+427 NAVDDLSAVLD
-437 NIAGDYDRFE
+437 IADDYDEDE
-447 NVGLYRIRHNRE
+447 NVGLYRIRHNDE
-459 YNYYDI
+459 YNCYDM

-473 SWFREGYSFS
+473 SWFRKCYPFS
-483 NNGFCVVQLSN
+483 NNGFSVVQLNN
-494 GKWNIINAHGEF
+494 GKWNIINARGEF
-506 MVDVDADSIEYDYDR
+506 MIDVDVDSIEYNSSR
-521 NENYAKIG
+521 NENYAKVG
-529 INKGGNMFYNI
+529 INKGGDMFCNI
-540 VRVDNGRPLLRKLY
+540 VRVDSGRPLLRRLY
-554 KDVKLLQTFGK
+554 KDAKLLSSFGN
-565 TISVMDS
+565 TISVLDS
-572 DNRWKLVD
+572 DNKWKRVD
-580 IKGKVVSTLPEDMEI
+580 VKGKVVSTLPENMEI
-595 NRETSKL
+595 YKETSKL
-602 MFLRSR
+602 MCLKSR
-608 SRSNYYKIVSK
+608 TQPNYYKIVSK
-619 KNNREIAKF
+619 KNNKEIAKI
-628 TGTLSRINTYSDGCI
+628 TGSIGRINTYKDGCI
-643 IVKKEDNKYNLYTEN
+643 VVKKEDDKFNLYTEN
-658 GPVFDTWIN
+658 GPVFDNWIN
-667 YLSSHNSYDKMVYS
+667 RIAGYESYDKQIYF
-681 YTQGRTRGFVT
+681 YTQGRANGLVT
-692 SNGRKIETGTR
+692 SKGRKVETDGS
-703 EIDEISGG
+703 EIDDAVGG
-711 VIKVGEKFYNFEGD
+711 VIKCGGKFYNLEGD
-725 ELSLPRNSYL
+725 ELSLPGNAYL
-735 ADACYNI
+735 EDGDYNV
-742 TVTKEGDYYKFLNT
+742 TVIKDGDYYKFLNV

-766 ANITSYTNRDNGYFI
+766 ANITSYINHHEGYFI
-781 KTADSKTNFI
+781 NTHDNKTNYI
-791 NAKTCEVISDTFFDN
+791 DAKTCEVISDTFFDN
-806 YQINPIGQNCY
+806 CKISPIGQNCY
-817 LLDKGGNKLNI
+817 LLDKGGNRLNI

-852 GLAFIR
+852 GLAFIK
-858 CNRSNFIIN
+858 CNRSDFIIN

-886 CGAENFLVETV
+886 HGAENFLVETV

>member
-7 AYLLNESHILN
+7 AYLLNESHILS

-25 IDKAKKWVK
+25 IDKTKKWVK

-102 DGTMGPNNASGIYKY
+102 DGTMGPNNGSGIYKY

-159 AEGLPGPQRG
+159 VEGLPGPQRG
-169 QPYAGKLTA
+169 QPYAGKLNA
-178 DFNGKSYQQLMT
+178 DFNGKSYQQLMN
-190 EFGSKIPEI
+190 EFGSQIPAI
-199 KAKIQE
+199 KTKIQE
-205 NGGPGNEYDAE
+205 NGGPGTEYDAE
-216 ERPAAE
+216 ESQAAE
-222 APAPVD
+222 APAD

-272 DHWDHYMSHFG
+272 DHWDHYMNHFG
-283 RRRPTVYFCWK
+283 RKKPTVYFCWK

-306 HVADYDLPGSDER
+306 HVADYDIPGSNDRDER
-319 DRDGYRKDDQ
+319 GYRKDDQ

-342 MVAEGDRPGE
+342 MVTEGDRPGE

-372 MDGDPHAEY
+372 MDGDPHAQY

-393 KICELLGM
+393 KICEILGM
-401 SAAEFDRR
+401 SSAEFDRR
-409 LKPVNGGGNGAI
+409 LKPVNGGGNA

-427 AAVDNLDEVL
+427 NAVDDLSAVLD
-437 NIAGDYDRFE
+437 IADDYDEDE
-447 NVGLYRIRHNRE
+447 NVGLYRIRHNDE
-459 YNYYDI
+459 YNCYDM

-473 SWFREGYSFS
+473 SWFRKCYPFS
-483 NNGFCVVQLSN
+483 NNGFSVVQLNN
-494 GKWNIINAHGEF
+494 GKWNIINARGEF
-506 MVDVDADSIEYDYDR
+506 MIDVDVDSIEYNSSH
-521 NENYAKIG
+521 NENYAKVG
-529 INKGGNMFYNI
+529 INKGGDMFCNI
-540 VRVDNGRPLLRKLY
+540 VRVDSGRPLLRRLY
-554 KDVKLLQTFGK
+554 KDAKLLPSFGN
-565 TISVMDS
+565 TISVLDS
-572 DNRWKLVD
+572 DNKWKRVD
-580 IKGKVVSTLPEDMEI
+580 VKGKVVSTLPENMEI
-595 NRETSKL
+595 YKETSKL
-602 MFLRSR
+602 MCLKSR
-608 SRSNYYKIVSK
+608 TRPNYYKIVSK
-619 KNNREIAKF
+619 KNNKEIAKI
-628 TGTLSRINTYSDGCI
+628 TGSIGRINTYKDGCI
-643 IVKKEDNKYNLYTEN
+643 VVKKEDDKFNLYTEN
-658 GPVFDTWIN
+658 GPVFDNWIN
-667 YLSSHNSYDKMVYS
+667 RIAGYESYDKQIYF
-681 YTQGRTRGFVT
+681 YTQGRANGLVT
-692 SNGRKIETGTR
+692 SKGRKVETDGS
-703 EIDEISGG
+703 EIDDAVGG
-711 VIKVGEKFYNFEGD
+711 VIKCGGKFYNLEGD
-725 ELSLPRNSYL
+725 ELSLPGNAYL
-735 ADACYNI
+735 EDGDYNV
-742 TVTKEGDYYKFLNT
+742 TVVKDGDYYKFLNV

-766 ANITSYTNRDNGYFI
+766 ANITSYINHHEGYFI
-781 KTADSKTNFI
+781 NTHDNKTNYI
-791 NAKTCEVISDTFFDN
+791 DAKTCEVISDTFFDN
-806 YQINPIGQNCY
+806 CKIDPIGQNCY
-817 LLDKGGNKLNI
+817 LLDKGGNRLNI

-852 GLAFIR
+852 GLAFIK
-858 CNRSNFIIN
+858 CNRSDFIIN

-886 CGAENFLVETV
+886 RGAENFLVETV

>member
-7 AYLLNESHILN
+7 AYLLNESHILS

-25 IDKAKKWVK
+25 IDKTKKWVK

-159 AEGLPGPQRG
+159 VEGLPGPQRG
-169 QPYAGKLTA
+169 QPYAGKLNA
-178 DFNGKSYQQLMT
+178 DFNGKSYQQLMN
-190 EFGSKIPEI
+190 EFGSQIPAI

-205 NGGPGNEYDAE
+205 NGGPGTEYDAE
-216 ERPAAE
+216 ERQAAE
-222 APAPVD
+222 VPAPVD
-228 HSPYHVELIENYRQ
+228 HSPYHVELIKNYRQ

-272 DHWDHYMSHFG
+272 DHWDHYMNHFG
-283 RRRPTVYFCWK
+283 RKKPTVYFCWK

-306 HVADYDLPGSDER
+306 HVADYDIPGSNDRDER
-319 DRDGYRKDDQ
+319 GYRKDDQ

-342 MVAEGDRPGE
+342 MVTEGDRPGE

-372 MDGDPHAEY
+372 MDGDPHAQY
-381 YGDNLC
+381 YGDDLC

-393 KICELLGM
+393 KICEILGM

-409 LKPVNGGGNGAI
+409 LKPVNSGGGTA

-427 AAVDNLDEVL
+427 DAVDNLSDIL
-437 NIAGDYDRFE
+437 YIADSYDKDE
-447 NVGLYRIRHNRE
+447 NVGLYRIRHNNE
-459 YNYYDI
+459 YNCYDM

-473 SWFREGYSFS
+473 SWFRECYQFS
-483 NNGFCVVQLSN
+483 DNGFSMVQLNN
-494 GKWNIINAHGEF
+494 GKWNIINARGEF
-506 MVDVDADSIEYDYDR
+506 MIDVDVDSIEYNSSR
-521 NENYAKIG
+521 NENYAKVG
-529 INKGGNMFYNI
+529 INKGGDMFYNI
-540 VRVDNGRPLLRKLY
+540 VRVDSGRPLLRRLY
-554 KDVKLLQTFGK
+554 KDAKLLPSFGN
-565 TISVMDS
+565 TISVLDS
-572 DNRWKLVD
+572 DNKWKLVD
-580 IKGKVVSTLPEDMEI
+580 VKGKVVGTLPENMEI
-595 NRETSKL
+595 YKETSKL
-602 MFLRSR
+602 MCLKSRTRSG
-608 SRSNYYKIVSK
+608 YYKIVSK
-619 KNNREIAKF
+619 KNNKEIAKI
-628 TGTLSRINTYSDGCI
+628 TGSVGRINTYKDGCI
-643 IVKKEDNKYNLYTEN
+643 VVKKEDDKFNLYTEN

-667 YLSSHNSYDKMVYS
+667 RIAGYESYDKQIYF
-681 YTQGRTRGFVT
+681 YTQGRTNGLVT
-692 SNGRKIETGTR
+692 SKGRKVETDGS
-703 EIDEISGG
+703 EIDDAVGG
-711 VIKVGEKFYNFEGD
+711 VIKCGGKFYNLEGD
-725 ELSLPRNSYL
+725 ELSLPGNAYL
-735 ADACYNI
+735 EDGDYNV
-742 TVTKEGDYYKFLNT
+742 TVVKDGDYYKFLNV

-766 ANITSYTNRDNGYFI
+766 ANITGYINHHEGYFI
-781 KTADSKTNFI
+781 NTHDNKTNYI
-791 NAKTCEVISDTFFDN
+791 DAKTCEVISDTFFDN
-806 YQINPIGQNCY
+806 CKINPIGQNCY
-817 LLDKGGNKLNI
+817 LLDKGGNRLNI

-852 GLAFIR
+852 GLAFIK
-858 CNRSNFIIN
+858 CNRSDFVIN

-886 CGAENFLVETV
+886 RGAENFLVETV
-897 KSRPINKFF
+897 KPRPINKFF
-906 MNAAYFLD
+906 MNAAYLLD

>member
-7 AYLLNESHILN
+7 AYLLNESHILS

-25 IDKAKKWVK
+25 IDKTKKWVK

-134 HPNHKMLENL
+134 HPNYKMLENL

-159 AEGLPGPQRG
+159 VEGLPGPQRG
-169 QPYAGKLTA
+169 QPYAGKLNA
-178 DFNGKSYQQLMT
+178 DFNGKSYQQLMN
-190 EFGSKIPEI
+190 EFGSQIPAI

-205 NGGPGNEYDAE
+205 NGGPGTEYDAE
-216 ERPAAE
+216 ERQAAE

-272 DHWDHYMSHFG
+272 DHWDHYMNHFG
-283 RRRPTVYFCWK
+283 RKKPTVYFCWK

-306 HVADYDLPGSDER
+306 HVADYDIPGSD
-319 DRDGYRKDDQ
+319 DRDERGYRKDDQ

-342 MVAEGDRPGE
+342 MVTEGDRPGE

-372 MDGDPHAEY
+372 MDGDPHAQY

-393 KICELLGM
+393 KICEILGM
-401 SAAEFDRR
+401 SSAEFDRR
-409 LKPVNGGGNGAI
+409 LKPVNGGGGTA

-427 AAVDNLDEVL
+427 DAVDNLSDIL
-437 NIAGDYDRFE
+437 YIANSYDKDE
-447 NVGLYRIRHNRE
+447 NVGLYRISHNDE
-459 YNYYDI
+459 YNCYDM

-473 SWFREGYSFS
+473 SWFRECQSFS
-483 NNGFCVVQLSN
+483 DNGFSVVQLNN
-494 GKWNIINAHGEF
+494 GKWNIINARGEF
-506 MVDVDADSIEYDYDR
+506 MIDVDVDSIEYNSSR
-521 NENYAKIG
+521 NENYAKVG
-529 INKGGNMFYNI
+529 INKGGDMFYNI
-540 VRVDNGRPLLRKLY
+540 VRVDSGRPLLRRLY
-554 KDVKLLQTFGK
+554 KDVKLLPSFGK
-565 TISVMDS
+565 TISVLDS
-572 DNRWKLVD
+572 DNKWKLVD
-580 IKGKVVSTLPEDMEI
+580 VKGKVVSTLPENMEI
-595 NRETSKL
+595 YKETSKL
-602 MFLRSR
+602 MCLKSR
-608 SRSNYYKIVSK
+608 TRPGYYKIVSK
-619 KNNREIAKF
+619 KNNKEIAKI
-628 TGTLSRINTYSDGCI
+628 TGSVDRINTYKDGCI
-643 IVKKEDNKYNLYTEN
+643 VVKKEDGKFNLYTEN

-667 YLSSHNSYDKMVYS
+667 RIVGHESYDKQIYL
-681 YTQGRTRGFVT
+681 YTQGRTNGFVT
-692 SNGRKIETGTR
+692 SKGRKVETDGS
-703 EIDEISGG
+703 EIDGAAG
-711 VIKVGEKFYNFEGD
+711 DVIKFGEKFYNLEGD
-725 ELSLPRNSYL
+725 ELSLPGNAHL
-735 ADACYNI
+735 EDGDYNV
-742 TVTKEGDYYKFLNT
+742 TVIKDGDYYKFLNV

-766 ANITSYTNRDNGYFI
+766 ANITGYFNRHEGYFI
-781 KTADSKTNFI
+781 KTRDNKTNYI
-791 NAKTCEVISDTFFDN
+791 DTKTCEVISDTFFDN
-806 YQINPIGQNCY
+806 CKINPIGQNCY
-817 LLDKGGNKLNI
+817 LLDKGGNRLNI

-852 GLAFIR
+852 GLAFIK
-858 CNRSNFIIN
+858 CNRSDFVIN

-886 CGAENFLVETV
+886 RGAENFLVETV
-897 KSRPINKFF
+897 KPRPINKFF
-906 MNAAYFLD
+906 MNAAYLLD

>member
-7 AYLLNESHILN
+7 AYLLNESHILS

-25 IDKAKKWVK
+25 IDKTKKWVK

-159 AEGLPGPQRG
+159 VEGLPGPQRG
-169 QPYAGKLTA
+169 QPYAGKLNA
-178 DFNGKSYQQLMT
+178 DFNGKSYQQLMN
-190 EFGSKIPEI
+190 EFGSQIPAI

-205 NGGPGNEYDAE
+205 NGGPGTEYNAE
-216 ERPAAE
+216 ESQAAE

-272 DHWDHYMSHFG
+272 DHWDHYMNHFG
-283 RRRPTVYFCWK
+283 RKKPTVYFCWK

-306 HVADYDLPGSDER
+306 HVADYDIPGSNDRDER
-319 DRDGYRKDDQ
+319 GYRKDDQ

-342 MVAEGDRPGE
+342 MVTEGDRPGE

-372 MDGDPHAEY
+372 MDGDPHAQY

-393 KICELLGM
+393 KICEILGM
-401 SAAEFDRR
+401 SSAEFDRR
-409 LKPVNGGGNGAI
+409 LKPVNVGGGTA

-427 AAVDNLDEVL
+427 DAVDNLGDIL
-437 NIAGDYDRFE
+437 SIADDYEKDE
-447 NVGLYRIRHNRE
+447 NVGLYCIRHNDE
-459 YNYYDI
+459 YNCYDM

-473 SWFREGYSFS
+473 SWFRECYSFS
-483 NNGFCVVQLSN
+483 DNGFSMVQLN
-494 GKWNIINAHGEF
+494 NYKWNIINARGEF
-506 MVDVDADSIEYDYDR
+506 MIDVDVDSIEYNSSS
-521 NENYAKIG
+521 NENYAKVG
-529 INKGGNMFYNI
+529 INKGGDMFYNI
-540 VRVDNGRPLLRKLY
+540 VRVDSGRPLLRRLY
-554 KDVKLLQTFGK
+554 KDVKLLPSFGN
-565 TISVMDS
+565 TISVLDS
-572 DNRWKLVD
+572 DNKWKRVD
-580 IKGKVVSTLPEDMEI
+580 VKGKVVSTLPENMEI
-595 NRETSKL
+595 YKETSKL
-602 MFLRSR
+602 MCLKSR
-608 SRSNYYKIVSK
+608 TRSNYYKIVSK
-619 KNNREIAKF
+619 KNNKEIAKI
-628 TGTLSRINTYSDGCI
+628 TGSVGRINTYKDGCI
-643 IVKKEDNKYNLYTEN
+643 VVKKEDNKFNLYTEN

-667 YLSSHNSYDKMVYS
+667 RIAGYESYDKQIYF
-681 YTQGRTRGFVT
+681 YTQGRTNGLVT
-692 SNGRKIETGTR
+692 SKGRKVETDGS
-703 EIDEISGG
+703 EIDDAVGG
-711 VIKVGEKFYNFEGD
+711 VIKCGGKFYNLEGD
-725 ELSLPRNSYL
+725 ELSLPGNAYL
-735 ADACYNI
+735 EDGDYNV
-742 TVTKEGDYYKFLNT
+742 TVVKDGDYYKFLNV

-766 ANITSYTNRDNGYFI
+766 ANITSYINHHEGYFI
-781 KTADSKTNFI
+781 NTHDNKTNYI
-791 NAKTCEVISDTFFDN
+791 DAKTCEVISDTFFDN
-806 YQINPIGQNCY
+806 CKINPIGQNCY
-817 LLDKGGNKLNI
+817 LLDKGGNRLNI

-852 GLAFIR
+852 GLAFIK
-858 CNRSNFIIN
+858 CNHSDFIIN
-867 THGDVSRSVELIA
+867 THGDVSHSVELIA

-886 CGAENFLVETV
+886 RGAENFLVETV

-906 MNAAYFLD
+906 MNAAYLLE

>member
-7 AYLLNESHILN
+7 AYLLNESHILS

-25 IDKAKKWVK
+25 IDKTKKWVK

-159 AEGLPGPQRG
+159 VEGLPGPQRG
-169 QPYAGKLTA
+169 QPYAGKLNA
-178 DFNGKSYQQLMT
+178 DFNGKSYQQLMN
-190 EFGSKIPEI
+190 EFGSQIPAI

-205 NGGPGNEYDAE
+205 NGGPGTEYDAE
-216 ERPAAE
+216 ESQGAE

-272 DHWDHYMSHFG
+272 DHWDHYMNHFG
-283 RRRPTVYFCWK
+283 RKKPTVYFCWK

-306 HVADYDLPGSDER
+306 HVADYDIPGSNDRDER
-319 DRDGYRKDDQ
+319 GYRKDDQ

-342 MVAEGDRPGE
+342 MVTEGDRPGE

-372 MDGDPHAEY
+372 MDGDPHAQY

-393 KICELLGM
+393 KICEILGM
-401 SAAEFDRR
+401 SSAEFDRR
-409 LKPVNGGGNGAI
+409 LKPVNVGGGTA

-427 AAVDNLDEVL
+427 NAVDNLSDIL
-437 NIAGDYDRFE
+437 YIADSYDKDE
-447 NVGLYRIRHNRE
+447 NVGLYRIRHNDE
-459 YNYYDI
+459 YNCYDM

-473 SWFREGYSFS
+473 SWFRECYQFS
-483 NNGFCVVQLSN
+483 DNGFSMVQLN
-494 GKWNIINAHGEF
+494 NYKWNIINARGEF
-506 MVDVDADSIEYDYDR
+506 MIDVDVDSIEYNSSR
-521 NENYAKIG
+521 NENYAKVG
-529 INKGGNMFYNI
+529 INKGGDMFYNI
-540 VRVDNGRPLLRKLY
+540 VRVDSGRPLLRRLY
-554 KDVKLLQTFGK
+554 KDAKLLPSFGN
-565 TISVMDS
+565 TISVLDS
-572 DNRWKLVD
+572 DNKWKLVD
-580 IKGKVVSTLPEDMEI
+580 VKGKVVSTLPENMEI
-595 NRETSKL
+595 YKETSKL
-602 MFLRSR
+602 MCLKSRTRSG
-608 SRSNYYKIVSK
+608 YYKIVSK
-619 KNNREIAKF
+619 KNNKEIAKI
-628 TGTLSRINTYSDGCI
+628 TGSVGRINTYKDGCI
-643 IVKKEDNKYNLYTEN
+643 VVKKEDDKFNLYTEN

-667 YLSSHNSYDKMVYS
+667 RIAGYESYDKQIYF
-681 YTQGRTRGFVT
+681 YTQGRTNGLVT
-692 SNGRKIETGTR
+692 SKGRKVETDGS
-703 EIDEISGG
+703 EIDDAVGC
-711 VIKVGEKFYNFEGD
+711 VIKCGGKFYNLEGD
-725 ELSLPRNSYL
+725 ELSLPGNAYL
-735 ADACYNI
+735 EDGDYNV
-742 TVTKEGDYYKFLNT
+742 TVVKDGDYYKFLNV

-766 ANITSYTNRDNGYFI
+766 ANITGYINHREGYFI
-781 KTADSKTNFI
+781 NTHDNKTNYI
-791 NAKTCEVISDTFFDN
+791 DAKTCEVISDTFFDN
-806 YQINPIGQNCY
+806 CKINPIGQNCY
-817 LLDKGGNKLNI
+817 LLDKGGNRLNI

-852 GLAFIR
+852 GLAFIK
-858 CNRSNFIIN
+858 CNHSDFIIN
-867 THGDVSRSVELIA
+867 THGDVSHSVELIA

-886 CGAENFLVETV
+886 RGAENFLVETV

>member
-7 AYLLNESHILN
+7 AYLLNESHILS

-25 IDKAKKWVK
+25 IDKTKKWVK

-159 AEGLPGPQRG
+159 VEGLPGPQRG
-169 QPYAGKLTA
+169 QPYAGKLNA
-178 DFNGKSYQQLMT
+178 DFNGKSYQQLMN
-190 EFGSKIPEI
+190 EFGSQIPAI

-205 NGGPGNEYDAE
+205 NGGPGTEYDAE
-216 ERPAAE
+216 ERQAAE

-272 DHWDHYMSHFG
+272 DHWDHYMNHFG
-283 RRRPTVYFCWK
+283 RKRPTVYFCWK

-306 HVADYDLPGSDER
+306 HVADYDIPGSNDRDER
-319 DRDGYRKDDQ
+319 GYRKDDM

-342 MVAEGDRPGE
+342 MVTEGDRPGE

-372 MDGDPHAEY
+372 MDGDPHAQY
-381 YGDNLC
+381 YGDDLC

-393 KICELLGM
+393 KICEILGM

-409 LKPVNGGGNGAI
+409 LKPVNSVGGNA
-421 SHDNIM
+421 SHYNIM
-427 AAVDNLDEVL
+427 NAVDNLDDIL
-437 NIAGDYDRFE
+437 HIADDYDKDE
-447 NVGLYRIRHNRE
+447 NVGLYCIRHNDE
-459 YNYYDI
+459 YNCYDM

-473 SWFREGYSFS
+473 SWFRECYLFS
-483 NNGFCVVQLSN
+483 NNGFSMVQLNN
-494 GKWNIINAHGEF
+494 GKWNIINARGEF
-506 MVDVDADSIEYDYDR
+506 MIDVDVDSIDYNHNH
-521 NENYAKIG
+521 NENYAKVG
-529 INKGGNMFYNI
+529 IIKGGDMFYNI
-540 VRVDNGRPLLRKLY
+540 VRVDTGRPLLRRLY
-554 KDVKLLQTFGK
+554 KDVKLLPSFGN
-565 TISVMDS
+565 TISVLDS
-572 DNRWKLVD
+572 DNKWKRVD
-580 IKGKVVSTLPEDMEI
+580 VKGKVVSTLPENMEI
-595 NRETSKL
+595 YKETSKL
-602 MFLRSR
+602 MCLKSRTRSG
-608 SRSNYYKIVSK
+608 YYKIVSK
-619 KNNREIAKF
+619 KNNKEIAKI
-628 TGTLSRINTYSDGCI
+628 TGSVNRINTYKDGCI
-643 IVKKEDNKYNLYTEN
+643 VVKKEDDKFNLYTEN

-667 YLSSHNSYDKMVYS
+667 RITGYESSDKQIYF
-681 YTQGRTRGFVT
+681 YTQGRTNGFVT
-692 SNGRKIETGTR
+692 SKGRKVETDSS
-703 EIDEISGG
+703 EIDDAAGD
-711 VIKVGEKFYNFEGD
+711 VIKIGGKFYNLEGD
-725 ELSLPRNSYL
+725 ELSLPENAYL
-735 ADACYNI
+735 DDGDYNV
-742 TVTKEGDYYKFLNT
+742 TVVKDGDYYKFLNA

-766 ANITSYTNRDNGYFI
+766 ANITGYINRHEGYFI
-781 KTADSKTNFI
+781 NTHDNKTNYI
-791 NAKTCEVISDTFFDN
+791 DAKTCEVISDTFFDN
-806 YQINPIGQNCY
+806 CKINPIGQNCY
-817 LLDKGGNKLNI
+817 LLDKGGNRLNI

-852 GLAFIR
+852 GLAFIK
-858 CNRSNFIIN
+858 CNRSDFIIN

>member
-7 AYLLNESHILN
+7 AYLLNESHILS

-25 IDKAKKWVK
+25 IDKTKKWVK

-48 EVVDDQG
+48 DVVDDQG

-87 WLGNQLRVPRQVRRE
+87 WLGNQLRVPRQIRRE

-159 AEGLPGPQRG
+159 VEGLPGPQRG
-169 QPYAGKLTA
+169 QPYAGKLNA
-178 DFNGKSYQQLMT
+178 DFNGKSYQQLMN
-190 EFGSKIPEI
+190 EFGSQIPAI

-205 NGGPGNEYDAE
+205 NGGPGTEYDAE
-216 ERPAAE
+216 ESQAAE

-272 DHWDHYMSHFG
+272 DHWDHYMNHFG
-283 RRRPTVYFCWK
+283 RKKPTVYFCWK

-306 HVADYDLPGSDER
+306 HVADYDIPGSNDRDER
-319 DRDGYRKDDQ
+319 GYRKDDQ

-342 MVAEGDRPGE
+342 MVTEGDRPGE

-372 MDGDPHAEY
+372 MDGDPHAQY
-381 YGDNLC
+381 YGDDLC

-393 KICELLGM
+393 KICEILGM
-401 SAAEFDRR
+401 SSAEFDRR
-409 LKPVNGGGNGAI
+409 LKPVIVGGTA
-421 SHDNIM
+421 SHYNIM
-427 AAVDNLDEVL
+427 NAVDNLSDIL
-437 NIAGDYDRFE
+437 HIADSYDKDE
-447 NVGLYRIRHNRE
+447 NVGLYCISHNDE
-459 YNYYDI
+459 YNCYDM

-473 SWFREGYSFS
+473 SWFRACYQFS
-483 NNGFCVVQLSN
+483 DNGFSMVQLNN
-494 GKWNIINAHGEF
+494 GKWNIINARGEF
-506 MVDVDADSIEYDYDR
+506 MIDVDVDSIYYNHNH
-521 NENYAKIG
+521 NENYAKVG
-529 INKGGNMFYNI
+529 IIKGGDMFYNI
-540 VRVDNGRPLLRKLY
+540 VRVDSGRPLLRRLY
-554 KDVKLLQTFGK
+554 KDVKLLPSFGN
-565 TISVMDS
+565 TISVLDS
-572 DNRWKLVD
+572 DNKWKRVD
-580 IKGKVVSTLPEDMEI
+580 VKGKVVSILPENMEI
-595 NRETSKL
+595 YKETSKL
-602 MFLRSR
+602 MCLKSRTRSG
-608 SRSNYYKIVSK
+608 YYKIVSK
-619 KNNREIAKF
+619 KNNKEIAKI
-628 TGTLSRINTYSDGCI
+628 TGSIDRISTYKDGCI
-643 IVKKEDNKYNLYTEN
+643 VVKKEDGKFNLYTEN

-667 YLSSHNSYDKMVYS
+667 RIVGYESYDKQIYL
-681 YTQGRTRGFVT
+681 YTQGRTNGFVT
-692 SNGRKIETGTR
+692 SKGRKVETVGS
-703 EIDEISGG
+703 EIDDAAGD
-711 VIKVGEKFYNFEGD
+711 VIKCGEKFYNLEGD
-725 ELSLPRNSYL
+725 ELSLPGNAYL
-735 ADACYNI
+735 DDGDYNV
-742 TVTKEGDYYKFLNT
+742 TVVKDGDYYKFLNA

-766 ANITSYTNRDNGYFI
+766 ANITGYINRHEGYFI
-781 KTADSKTNFI
+781 NTQDNKTNYI
-791 NAKTCEVISDTFFDN
+791 DAKTCEVISDTFFDN
-806 YQINPIGQNCY
+806 YKINPIGQNCY
-817 LLDKGGNKLNI
+817 LLDKGGNRLNI

-852 GLAFIR
+852 GLAFIK
-858 CNRSNFIIN
+858 CNHSDFIIN

-886 CGAENFLVETV
+886 RGAENFLVETV
-897 KSRPINKFF
+897 KPRPINKFF

>member
-7 AYLLNESHILN
+7 AYLLNESHILS

-25 IDKAKKWVK
+25 IDKTKKWVK

-48 EVVDDQG
+48 EVVNDQG

-159 AEGLPGPQRG
+159 VEGLPGPQRG
-169 QPYAGKLTA
+169 QPYAGKLNA
-178 DFNGKSYQQLMT
+178 DFNGKSYQQLMN
-190 EFGSKIPEI
+190 EFGSQIPAI

-205 NGGPGNEYDAE
+205 NGGPGTEYDAE
-216 ERPAAE
+216 ESQAAE

-272 DHWDHYMSHFG
+272 DHWDHYMNHFG
-283 RRRPTVYFCWK
+283 RKRPTVYFCWK

-306 HVADYDLPGSDER
+306 HVADYDIPGSNDRDER
-319 DRDGYRKDDQ
+319 GYRKDDQ

-342 MVAEGDRPGE
+342 MVTESDRPGE

-372 MDGDPHAEY
+372 MDGDPHAQY

-393 KICELLGM
+393 KICEILGM
-401 SAAEFDRR
+401 SSAEFDRR
-409 LKPVNGGGNGAI
+409 LKPVNGGGNA

-427 AAVDNLDEVL
+427 NAVNDLSVVL
-437 NIAGDYDRFE
+437 YIADDYDKDE
-447 NVGLYRIRHNRE
+447 NVGLYRIRHNDE
-459 YNYYDI
+459 YNCYDM
-465 YTHKFISD
+465 YTHEFISD
-473 SWFREGYSFS
+473 SWFRKCYPFS
-483 NNGFCVVQLSN
+483 NNGFSVVQLNN
-494 GKWNIINAHGEF
+494 GKWNIINARGEF
-506 MVDVDADSIEYDYDR
+506 MIDVDVDSIEYNSSR
-521 NENYAKIG
+521 NENYAKVG
-529 INKGGNMFYNI
+529 INKGGDMFCNI
-540 VRVDNGRPLLRKLY
+540 VRVDSGRPLLRRLY
-554 KDVKLLQTFGK
+554 KDAKLLPSFGN
-565 TISVMDS
+565 TISVLDS
-572 DNRWKLVD
+572 DNKWKRVD
-580 IKGKVVSTLPEDMEI
+580 VKGKVVSTLPENMEI
-595 NRETSKL
+595 YKETSKL
-602 MFLRSR
+602 MCLKSR
-608 SRSNYYKIVSK
+608 TRPNYYKIVSK
-619 KNNREIAKF
+619 KNNKEIAKI
-628 TGTLSRINTYSDGCI
+628 TGSIGRINIYKDGCI
-643 IVKKEDNKYNLYTEN
+643 VVKKEDDKFNLYTEN
-658 GPVFDTWIN
+658 GPVFDNWIN
-667 YLSSHNSYDKMVYS
+667 RIAGYESYDKQIYF
-681 YTQGRTRGFVT
+681 YTQGRANGFVT
-692 SNGRKIETGTR
+692 SNGRKVETDGS
-703 EIDEISGG
+703 EIDDAVGG
-711 VIKVGEKFYNFEGD
+711 VIKCGGKFYNLEGD
-725 ELSLPRNSYL
+725 ELSLPGNAYL
-735 ADACYNI
+735 EDGDYNV
-742 TVTKEGDYYKFLNT
+742 TVVKDGDYYKFLNV

-766 ANITSYTNRDNGYFI
+766 ANITSYINHHEGYFI
-781 KTADSKTNFI
+781 NTHDNKTNYI
-791 NAKTCEVISDTFFDN
+791 DAKTCEVISDTFFDN
-806 YQINPIGQNCY
+806 CKIDPIGQNCY
-817 LLDKGGNKLNI
+817 LLDKGGNRLNI

-852 GLAFIR
+852 GLAFIK
-858 CNRSNFIIN
+858 CNHSVFIIN

-886 CGAENFLVETV
+886 RGAENFLVETV
-897 KSRPINKFF
+897 KPRPINKFF
-906 MNAAYFLD
+906 MNAAYLLD

>member
-7 AYLLNESHILN
+7 AYLLTESHILS

-25 IDKAKKWVK
+25 IDKTKKWVK

-159 AEGLPGPQRG
+159 VEGLPGPQRG
-169 QPYAGKLTA
+169 QPYAGKLNA
-178 DFNGKSYQQLMT
+178 DFNGKSYQQLMN
-190 EFGSKIPEI
+190 EFGSQIPAI

-205 NGGPGNEYDAE
+205 NGGPGTEYDAE
-216 ERPAAE
+216 ERQAAE
-222 APAPVD
+222 VPAPVD
-228 HSPYHVELIENYRQ
+228 HSPYHIELIENYRQ

-272 DHWDHYMSHFG
+272 DHWDHYMNHFG
-283 RRRPTVYFCWK
+283 RKKPTVYFCWK

-306 HVADYDLPGSDER
+306 HVADYDIPGSD
-319 DRDGYRKDDQ
+319 DRDERGYRKDDQ

-342 MVAEGDRPGE
+342 MVTEGDRPGD

-372 MDGDPHAEY
+372 MDGDPHAQY

-393 KICELLGM
+393 KICEILGM
-401 SAAEFDRR
+401 SSAEFDRR
-409 LKPVNGGGNGAI
+409 LKPVNGGGGTA

-427 AAVDNLDEVL
+427 DAVDNLSDIL
-437 NIAGDYDRFE
+437 YIADSYDKDE
-447 NVGLYRIRHNRE
+447 NVGLYRISHNDE
-459 YNYYDI
+459 YNCYDM

-473 SWFREGYSFS
+473 SWFRECQPFS
-483 NNGFCVVQLSN
+483 DNGFSVVQLNN
-494 GKWNIINAHGEF
+494 GKWNIINARGEF
-506 MVDVDADSIEYDYDR
+506 MIDVDVDSIEYNSSR
-521 NENYAKIG
+521 NENYAKVG
-529 INKGGNMFYNI
+529 INKGGDMFYNI
-540 VRVDNGRPLLRKLY
+540 VRVDSGRPLLRRLY
-554 KDVKLLQTFGK
+554 KDAKLLPSFGN
-565 TISVMDS
+565 TISVLDS
-572 DNRWKLVD
+572 DNKWKLVD
-580 IKGKVVSTLPEDMEI
+580 VKGKVVGTLPENMEI
-595 NRETSKL
+595 YKETSKL
-602 MFLRSR
+602 MCLKSRTRSG
-608 SRSNYYKIVSK
+608 YYKIVSK
-619 KNNREIAKF
+619 KNNKEIAKI
-628 TGTLSRINTYSDGCI
+628 TGSVGRINTCKDGCI
-643 IVKKEDNKYNLYTEN
+643 VVKKEDDKFNLYTEN

-667 YLSSHNSYDKMVYS
+667 RIAGYESYGKQIYF
-681 YTQGRTRGFVT
+681 YTQGRTNGFVT
-692 SNGRKIETGTR
+692 SKGRKVETDGS
-703 EIDEISGG
+703 EIDDAAGG
-711 VIKVGEKFYNFEGD
+711 VIKCGEKFYNLEGD
-725 ELSLPRNSYL
+725 ELSLPENAYL
-735 ADACYNI
+735 DDGDYNV
-742 TVTKEGDYYKFLNT
+742 TVVKDGDYYKFLNV

-766 ANITSYTNRDNGYFI
+766 ANITGYINRHEGYFI
-781 KTADSKTNFI
+781 NTHDNKTNYI
-791 NAKTCEVISDTFFDN
+791 DAKTCEVISDTFFDN
-806 YQINPIGQNCY
+806 CKINPIGQNCY
-817 LLDKGGNKLNI
+817 LLDKGGNRLNI

-852 GLAFIR
+852 GLAFIK
-858 CNRSNFIIN
+858 CNRSDFVIN

-886 CGAENFLVETV
+886 RGAENFLVETV
-897 KSRPINKFF
+897 KPRPINKFF
-906 MNAAYFLD
+906 MNAAYLLD

>member
-7 AYLLNESHILN
+7 AYLLNESHILS

-25 IDKAKKWVK
+25 IDKTKKWVK

-159 AEGLPGPQRG
+159 VEGLPGPQRG
-169 QPYAGKLTA
+169 QPYAGKLNA
-178 DFNGKSYQQLMT
+178 DFNGKSYQQLMN
-190 EFGSKIPEI
+190 EFGSQIPAI

-205 NGGPGNEYDAE
+205 NGGPGTEYDAE
-216 ERPAAE
+216 ESQAAE
-222 APAPVD
+222 APSPVD

-249 TNPTADQAG
+249 TNPTADQAD

-272 DHWDHYMSHFG
+272 DHWDHYMNHFG
-283 RRRPTVYFCWK
+283 RKKPTVYFCWK

-306 HVADYDLPGSDER
+306 HVADYDIPGSNDRDER
-319 DRDGYRKDDQ
+319 GYRKDDQ

-342 MVAEGDRPGE
+342 MVTEGDRPGE

-372 MDGDPHAEY
+372 MDGDPHAQY

-393 KICELLGM
+393 KICEILGM
-401 SAAEFDRR
+401 SSAEFDRR
-409 LKPVNGGGNGAI
+409 LKPVNGGGNA

-427 AAVDNLDEVL
+427 NAVDDLSAVLD
-437 NIAGDYDRFE
+437 IADDYDEDE
-447 NVGLYRIRHNRE
+447 NVGLYRIRHNDE
-459 YNYYDI
+459 YNCYDM

-473 SWFREGYSFS
+473 SWFRECYPFS
-483 NNGFCVVQLSN
+483 NNGFSVVQLNN
-494 GKWNIINAHGEF
+494 GKWNIINARGEF
-506 MVDVDADSIEYDYDR
+506 MIDVDVDSIEYNSSR
-521 NENYAKIG
+521 NENYAKVG
-529 INKGGNMFYNI
+529 INKGGDMFCNI
-540 VRVDNGRPLLRKLY
+540 VRVDSGRPLLRRLY
-554 KDVKLLQTFGK
+554 KDAKLLPSFGN
-565 TISVMDS
+565 TISVLDS
-572 DNRWKLVD
+572 DNKWKRVD
-580 IKGKVVSTLPEDMEI
+580 VKGKVVSTLPENMEI
-595 NRETSKL
+595 YKETSKL
-602 MFLRSR
+602 MCLKSR
-608 SRSNYYKIVSK
+608 TRPNYYKIVSK
-619 KNNREIAKF
+619 KNNKEIAKI
-628 TGTLSRINTYSDGCI
+628 TGSIGRINTYKDGCI
-643 IVKKEDNKYNLYTEN
+643 VVKKEDDKFNLYTEN
-658 GPVFDTWIN
+658 GPVFDNWIN
-667 YLSSHNSYDKMVYS
+667 RIAGYESYDKQIYF
-681 YTQGRTRGFVT
+681 YTQGRANGLVT
-692 SNGRKIETGTR
+692 SKGRKVETDGS
-703 EIDEISGG
+703 EIDDAVGG
-711 VIKVGEKFYNFEGD
+711 VIKCGGKFYNLEGD
-725 ELSLPRNSYL
+725 ELSLPGNAYL
-735 ADACYNI
+735 EDGDYNV
-742 TVTKEGDYYKFLNT
+742 TVVKDGDYYKFLNV

-766 ANITSYTNRDNGYFI
+766 ANITSYINHHEGYFI
-781 KTADSKTNFI
+781 NTHDNKTNYI
-791 NAKTCEVISDTFFDN
+791 DAKTCEVISDTFFDN
-806 YQINPIGQNCY
+806 CKIDPIGQNCY
-817 LLDKGGNKLNI
+817 LLDKGGNRLNI

-839 MDFTELKSRFSQN
+839 MDFTELRSRFSQN
-852 GLAFIR
+852 GLAFIK
-858 CNRSNFIIN
+858 CNHSVFIVN

-886 CGAENFLVETV
+886 RGAENFLVETV

>member
-25 IDKAKKWVK
+25 IDKTKKWVK

-159 AEGLPGPQRG
+159 VEGLPGPQRG
-169 QPYAGKLTA
+169 QPYAGKLNA
-178 DFNGKSYQQLMT
+178 DFNGKSYQQLMN
-190 EFGSKIPEI
+190 EFGSQIPAI

-205 NGGPGNEYDAE
+205 NGGPSTEYDVE
-216 ERPAAE
+216 ESQAAE

-228 HSPYHVELIENYRQ
+228 HSPYHIELIENYRQ

-272 DHWDHYMSHFG
+272 DHWDHYMNHFG
-283 RRRPTVYFCWK
+283 RNKPTVYFCWK

-306 HVADYDLPGSDER
+306 HVADYDIPGSNDRDER
-319 DRDGYRKDDQ
+319 GYRKDDQ

-342 MVAEGDRPGE
+342 MVTEGDRPGE

-372 MDGDPHAEY
+372 MDGDPHAQY

-393 KICELLGM
+393 KICEILGM
-401 SAAEFDRR
+401 SSAEFDRR
-409 LKPVNGGGNGAI
+409 LKPVNGGGNA

-427 AAVDNLDEVL
+427 NAVDDLSAVLD
-437 NIAGDYDRFE
+437 IADDYDEDE
-447 NVGLYRIRHNRE
+447 NVGLYRIRHNDE
-459 YNYYDI
+459 YNCYDM

-473 SWFREGYSFS
+473 SWFRKCYPFS
-483 NNGFCVVQLSN
+483 NNGFSVVQLNN
-494 GKWNIINAHGEF
+494 GKWNIINARGEF
-506 MVDVDADSIEYDYDR
+506 MIDVDVDSIEYNSSR
-521 NENYAKIG
+521 NENYAKVG
-529 INKGGNMFYNI
+529 INKGGDMFCNI
-540 VRVDNGRPLLRKLY
+540 VRVDSGRPLLRRLY
-554 KDVKLLQTFGK
+554 KDAKLLPSFGN
-565 TISVMDS
+565 TISVLDS
-572 DNRWKLVD
+572 DNKWKRVD
-580 IKGKVVSTLPEDMEI
+580 VKGKVVSTLPENMEI
-595 NRETSKL
+595 YKETSKL
-602 MFLRSR
+602 MCLKSR
-608 SRSNYYKIVSK
+608 TRPNYYKIVSK
-619 KNNREIAKF
+619 KNNKEIAKI
-628 TGTLSRINTYSDGCI
+628 TGSIGRINTYKDGCI
-643 IVKKEDNKYNLYTEN
+643 VVKKEDDKFNLYTEN
-658 GPVFDTWIN
+658 GPVFDNWIN
-667 YLSSHNSYDKMVYS
+667 RIAGYESYDKQIYF
-681 YTQGRTRGFVT
+681 YTQGRANGLVT
-692 SNGRKIETGTR
+692 SKGRKVETDGS
-703 EIDEISGG
+703 EIDDAVGG
-711 VIKVGEKFYNFEGD
+711 VIKCGGKFYNLEGD
-725 ELSLPRNSYL
+725 ELSLPGNAYL
-735 ADACYNI
+735 EDGDYNV
-742 TVTKEGDYYKFLNT
+742 TVVKDGDYYKFLNV

-766 ANITSYTNRDNGYFI
+766 ANITSYINHHEGYFI
-781 KTADSKTNFI
+781 NTHDNKTNYI
-791 NAKTCEVISDTFFDN
+791 DAKTCEVISDTFFDN
-806 YQINPIGQNCY
+806 CKIDPIGQNCY
-817 LLDKGGNKLNI
+817 LLDKGGNRLNI

-852 GLAFIR
+852 GLAFIK
-858 CNRSNFIIN
+858 CNHSDFIIN

-886 CGAENFLVETV
+886 RGVENFLVETV

>member
-7 AYLLNESHILN
+7 AYLLNESHILS

-25 IDKAKKWVK
+25 IDKTKKWVK

-159 AEGLPGPQRG
+159 VEGLPGPQRG
-169 QPYAGKLTA
+169 QPYAGKLNA
-178 DFNGKSYQQLMT
+178 DFNGKSYQQLMN
-190 EFGSKIPEI
+190 EFGSQIPAI

-205 NGGPGNEYDAE
+205 NGGPSTEYDAE
-216 ERPAAE
+216 ESQVAE
-222 APAPVD
+222 VPAPVD
-228 HSPYHVELIENYRQ
+228 HSPYHIELIENYRQ

-272 DHWDHYMSHFG
+272 DHWDHYMNHFG
-283 RRRPTVYFCWK
+283 RNKPTVYFCWK

-306 HVADYDLPGSDER
+306 HVADYDIPGSNDRDER
-319 DRDGYRKDDQ
+319 GYRKDDQ

-342 MVAEGDRPGE
+342 MVTEGDRPGE

-372 MDGDPHAEY
+372 MDGDPHAQY

-393 KICELLGM
+393 KICEILGM
-401 SAAEFDRR
+401 SSAEFDRR
-409 LKPVNGGGNGAI
+409 LKPVNGDGNA

-427 AAVDNLDEVL
+427 NAVDNLDDIL
-437 NIAGDYDRFE
+437 HIADDYDKDE
-447 NVGLYRIRHNRE
+447 NVGLYRIRHNDE
-459 YNYYDI
+459 YNYYDM

-473 SWFREGYSFS
+473 SWFRKCYPFS
-483 NNGFCVVQLSN
+483 NNGFSMVQLNN
-494 GKWNIINAHGEF
+494 GKWNIINARGEF
-506 MVDVDADSIEYDYDR
+506 MIDVDVDSIEYNSSH
-521 NENYAKIG
+521 NENYAKVG
-529 INKGGNMFYNI
+529 INKGGDMFCNI
-540 VRVDNGRPLLRKLY
+540 VRVDSGRPLLRRLY
-554 KDVKLLQTFGK
+554 KDAKLLPSFGN
-565 TISVMDS
+565 TISVLDS
-572 DNRWKLVD
+572 DNKWKRVD
-580 IKGKVVSTLPEDMEI
+580 VKGKVVSTLPENMEI
-595 NRETSKL
+595 YKETSKL
-602 MFLRSR
+602 MCLKSR
-608 SRSNYYKIVSK
+608 TWPNYYKIVSK
-619 KNNREIAKF
+619 KNNKEIAKI
-628 TGTLSRINTYSDGCI
+628 TGSIGRIITYKDGYI
-643 IVKKEDNKYNLYTEN
+643 VVKKEDDKFNLYTEN
-658 GPVFDTWIN
+658 GPVFDNWIN
-667 YLSSHNSYDKMVYS
+667 RIAGYESYDKQIYF
-681 YTQGRTRGFVT
+681 YTQGRANGFVT
-692 SNGRKIETGTR
+692 SKGRKVKTDGS
-703 EIDEISGG
+703 EIDDAAGG
-711 VIKVGEKFYNFEGD
+711 VIKCGGKFYNLEGD
-725 ELSLPRNSYL
+725 ELSLPGNAYL
-735 ADACYNI
+735 ADAAYNV
-742 TVTKEGDYYKFLNT
+742 TVIKDGNYYKFLNT

-766 ANITSYTNRDNGYFI
+766 ANITSYINHHEGYFI
-781 KTADSKTNFI
+781 NTHDNKTNYI
-791 NAKTCEVISDTFFDN
+791 DAKTCEVISDTFFDN
-806 YQINPIGQNCY
+806 CKIDPIGQNCY
-817 LLDKGGNKLNI
+817 LLDKGGNRLNI

-852 GLAFIR
+852 GLAFIK
-858 CNRSNFIIN
+858 CNHSDFIIN

-886 CGAENFLVETV
+886 RGAENFLVETV

>member
-7 AYLLNESHILN
+7 AYLLNESHILS

-25 IDKAKKWVK
+25 IDKTKKWVK

-159 AEGLPGPQRG
+159 VEGLPGPQRG
-169 QPYAGKLTA
+169 QPYAGKLNA
-178 DFNGKSYQQLMT
+178 DFNGKSYQQLMN
-190 EFGSKIPEI
+190 EFGSQIPAI

-205 NGGPGNEYDAE
+205 NGGPGTEYDAE
-216 ERPAAE
+216 ERQADE

-272 DHWDHYMSHFG
+272 DHWDHYMNHFG
-283 RRRPTVYFCWK
+283 RKKPTVYFCWK
-294 AASKEALLAMNE
+294 ATSKEALLAMNE
-306 HVADYDLPGSDER
+306 HVADYDIPGSNDRDER
-319 DRDGYRKDDQ
+319 GYRKDDQ

-342 MVAEGDRPGE
+342 MVTEGDRPGE

-372 MDGDPHAEY
+372 MDGDPHAQY

-393 KICELLGM
+393 KICEILGM
-401 SAAEFDRR
+401 TAAEFDRR
-409 LKPVNGGGNGAI
+409 LKPVNGGGSA

-427 AAVDNLDEVL
+427 DAADNLGDIL
-437 NIAGDYDRFE
+437 YIADDYDKDE
-447 NVGLYRIRHNRE
+447 NVGLYRIRHNDE
-459 YNYYDI
+459 YNCYDM

-473 SWFREGYSFS
+473 SWFRECQPFS
-483 NNGFCVVQLSN
+483 DNGFSVVQLNN
-494 GKWNIINAHGEF
+494 GKWNIINARGEF
-506 MVDVDADSIEYDYDR
+506 MIDVDVDSIYYDHNH
-521 NENYAKIG
+521 NENYAKVG
-529 INKGGNMFYNI
+529 IIKGGDMFYNI
-540 VRVDNGRPLLRKLY
+540 VRVDSGRPLLRRLY
-554 KDVKLLQTFGK
+554 KDVKLLPSFGK
-565 TISVMDS
+565 TISVLDS
-572 DNRWKLVD
+572 DNKWKLVD
-580 IKGKVVSTLPEDMEI
+580 VKGKVVSILPENMEI
-595 NRETSKL
+595 YKETSKL
-602 MFLRSR
+602 MCLKSRTRSG
-608 SRSNYYKIVSK
+608 YYKIVSK
-619 KNNREIAKF
+619 KNNKEIAKI
-628 TGTLSRINTYSDGCI
+628 TGSIDRINTCKDGCI
-643 IVKKEDNKYNLYTEN
+643 VVKKEDGKFNLYTEN

-667 YLSSHNSYDKMVYS
+667 RIAGYESYDKQIYF
-681 YTQGRTRGFVT
+681 YTQGRTNGFVT
-692 SNGRKIETGTR
+692 SKGRKVETDGR
-703 EIDEISGG
+703 EIEDAAGD
-711 VIKVGEKFYNFEGD
+711 VIKCGGKFYNLEGD
-725 ELSLPRNSYL
+725 ELSLPGNAYL
-735 ADACYNI
+735 DDGDYNV
-742 TVTKEGDYYKFLNT
+742 TVIKDGDYYKFLNV

-766 ANITSYTNRDNGYFI
+766 ANITGYINRHEGYFI
-781 KTADSKTNFI
+781 NTQDNKTNYI
-791 NAKTCEVISDTFFDN
+791 DAKTCEVISDTFFDN
-806 YQINPIGQNCY
+806 CKINPIGQNCY
-817 LLDKGGNKLNI
+817 LLDKGGNRLNI

-839 MDFTELKSRFSQN
+839 MDFTELKTRFSQN
-852 GLAFIR
+852 GLAFIK
-858 CNRSNFIIN
+858 CNRSDFVIN

-886 CGAENFLVETV
+886 RGAENFLVETV
-897 KSRPINKFF
+897 KPRPINKFF

>member
-1 MNLEYA
+1 
-7 AYLLNESHILN
+7 
-18 EDANSSG
+18 
-25 IDKAKKWVK
+25 
-34 KNYHLTELGQEAED
+34 
-48 EVVDDQG
+48 
-55 MPIRMQD
+55 
-62 RITHEERN
+62 
-70 QRNID
+70 
-75 NIVETARTFFGH
+75 
-87 WLGNQLRVPRQVRRE
+87 
-102 DGTMGPNNASGIYKY
+102 
-117 LPGAVRVAI
+117 
-126 SDCGWFTA
+126 
-134 HPNHKMLENL
+134 
-144 RYLYAYAWDEWQTGL
+144 
-159 AEGLPGPQRG
+159 
-169 QPYAGKLTA
+169 
-178 DFNGKSYQQLMT
+178 
-190 EFGSKIPEI
+190 
-199 KAKIQE
+199 
-205 NGGPGNEYDAE
+205 
-216 ERPAAE
+216 
-222 APAPVD
+222 
-228 HSPYHVELIENYRQ
+228 
-242 AHEWYDY
+242 
-249 TNPTADQAG
+249 
-258 NHFAGARWCIAEYN
+258 
-272 DHWDHYMSHFG
+272 
-283 RRRPTVYFCWK
+283 
-294 AASKEALLAMNE
+294 
-306 HVADYDLPGSDER
+306 
-319 DRDGYRKDDQ
+319 
-329 LPFSEYG
+329 
-336 LSLICV
+336 
-342 MVAEGDRPGE
+342 
-352 VKFLQATS
+352 
-360 RYNHCNSHGEKR
+360 
-372 MDGDPHAEY
+372 
-381 YGDNLC
+381 
-387 RDGGKR
+387 
-393 KICELLGM
+393 M

-459 YNYYDI
+459 YNYYDM

-540 VRVDNGRPLLRKLY
+540 VRVDNGRPLLRRLY

-628 TGTLSRINTYSDGCI
+628 TGSLSRINTYSDGCI
-643 IVKKEDNKYNLYTEN
+643 IVKKEDNKFNLYTEN

-725 ELSLPRNSYL
+725 EISLPRNAYL

-742 TVTKEGDYYKFLNT
+742 TVIKDGDYYKFLNT

-766 ANITSYTNRDNGYFI
+766 VNITGYTNRDNGYFI
-781 KTADSKTNFI
+781 KTADNKTNFI

-852 GLAFIR
+852 GLAFIK

-886 CGAENFLVETV
+886 CGTENFLVETV

>member
-7 AYLLNESHILN
+7 AYLLNESHILS

-25 IDKAKKWVK
+25 IDKTKKWVK

-159 AEGLPGPQRG
+159 VEGLPGPQRG
-169 QPYAGKLTA
+169 QPYAGKLNA
-178 DFNGKSYQQLMT
+178 DFNGKSYQQLMN
-190 EFGSKIPEI
+190 EFGSQIPAI

-205 NGGPGNEYDAE
+205 NGGPGTEYDAE
-216 ERPAAE
+216 ERQAAE
-222 APAPVD
+222 APAD

-272 DHWDHYMSHFG
+272 DHWDHYMNHFG
-283 RRRPTVYFCWK
+283 RKKPTVYFCWK
-294 AASKEALLAMNE
+294 AASKEALLTMNE
-306 HVADYDLPGSDER
+306 HVADYDIPGSNDRDER
-319 DRDGYRKDDQ
+319 GYRKDDQ

-342 MVAEGDRPGE
+342 MVTEGDRPGE

-372 MDGDPHAEY
+372 MDGDPHAQY

-393 KICELLGM
+393 KICEILGM
-401 SAAEFDRR
+401 SSAEFDRR
-409 LKPVNGGGNGAI
+409 LKPVNGGGNA

-427 AAVDNLDEVL
+427 NAVDDLSAVLD
-437 NIAGDYDRFE
+437 IADDYDEDE
-447 NVGLYRIRHNRE
+447 NVGLYRIRHNDE
-459 YNYYDI
+459 YNYYDM

-473 SWFREGYSFS
+473 SWFRKCYPFS
-483 NNGFCVVQLSN
+483 NNGFSVVQLNN
-494 GKWNIINAHGEF
+494 GKWNIINARGEF
-506 MVDVDADSIEYDYDR
+506 MIDVDVDSIEYNSSR
-521 NENYAKIG
+521 NENYAKVG
-529 INKGGNMFYNI
+529 INKGGDMFCNI
-540 VRVDNGRPLLRKLY
+540 VRVDSGRPLLRRLY
-554 KDVKLLQTFGK
+554 KDAKLLPSFGN
-565 TISVMDS
+565 TISVLDS
-572 DNRWKLVD
+572 DNKWKRVD
-580 IKGKVVSTLPEDMEI
+580 VKGKVVSTLPENMEI
-595 NRETSKL
+595 YKETSKL
-602 MFLRSR
+602 MCLKSR
-608 SRSNYYKIVSK
+608 TQPNYYKIVSK
-619 KNNREIAKF
+619 KNNKEIAKI
-628 TGTLSRINTYSDGCI
+628 TGSIGRINTYKDGCI
-643 IVKKEDNKYNLYTEN
+643 VVKKEDDKFNLYTEN
-658 GPVFDTWIN
+658 GPVFDNWIN
-667 YLSSHNSYDKMVYS
+667 RIAGYESYDKQIYF
-681 YTQGRTRGFVT
+681 YTQGRANGLVT
-692 SNGRKIETGTR
+692 SKGRKVETDGS
-703 EIDEISGG
+703 EIDDAVGG
-711 VIKVGEKFYNFEGD
+711 VIKCGGKFYNLEGD
-725 ELSLPRNSYL
+725 ELSLPGNAYL
-735 ADACYNI
+735 EDGDYNV
-742 TVTKEGDYYKFLNT
+742 TVVKDGDYYKFLNV

-766 ANITSYTNRDNGYFI
+766 ANITSYINHHEGYFI
-781 KTADSKTNFI
+781 NTHDNKTNYI
-791 NAKTCEVISDTFFDN
+791 DAKTCEVISDTFFDN
-806 YQINPIGQNCY
+806 CKIDPIGQNCY
-817 LLDKGGNKLNI
+817 LLDKGGNRLNI

-852 GLAFIR
+852 GLAFIK
-858 CNRSNFIIN
+858 CNRSDFIIN

-886 CGAENFLVETV
+886 RGAENFLVETV

>member
-7 AYLLNESHILN
+7 AYLLNESHILS

-25 IDKAKKWVK
+25 IDKTKKWVK

-159 AEGLPGPQRG
+159 VEGLPGPQRG
-169 QPYAGKLTA
+169 QPYAGKLNA
-178 DFNGKSYQQLMT
+178 DFNGKSYQQLMN
-190 EFGSKIPEI
+190 EFGSQIPAI

-205 NGGPGNEYDAE
+205 NGGPGTEYDAE
-216 ERPAAE
+216 ERQAAE
-222 APAPVD
+222 APAD

-272 DHWDHYMSHFG
+272 DHWDHYMNHFG
-283 RRRPTVYFCWK
+283 RKKPTVYFCWK

-306 HVADYDLPGSDER
+306 HVADYDIPGSNDRDER
-319 DRDGYRKDDQ
+319 GYRKDDQ

-342 MVAEGDRPGE
+342 MVTEGDRPGE

-372 MDGDPHAEY
+372 MDGDPHAQY

-393 KICELLGM
+393 KICEILGM
-401 SAAEFDRR
+401 SSAEFDRR
-409 LKPVNGGGNGAI
+409 LKPVNGGGNA

-427 AAVDNLDEVL
+427 NAVDDLSAVL
-437 NIAGDYDRFE
+437 NIADDYDEDE
-447 NVGLYRIRHNRE
+447 NVGLYRIRHNDE
-459 YNYYDI
+459 YNCYDM

-473 SWFREGYSFS
+473 SWFRKCYPFS
-483 NNGFCVVQLSN
+483 NNGFSVVQLNN
-494 GKWNIINAHGEF
+494 GKWNIINARGEF
-506 MVDVDADSIEYDYDR
+506 MIDVDVDSIEYNSSR
-521 NENYAKIG
+521 NENYAKVG
-529 INKGGNMFYNI
+529 INKGGDMFCNI
-540 VRVDNGRPLLRKLY
+540 VRVDSGRPLLRRLY
-554 KDVKLLQTFGK
+554 KDAKLLPSFGN
-565 TISVMDS
+565 TISVLDS
-572 DNRWKLVD
+572 DNKWKRVD
-580 IKGKVVSTLPEDMEI
+580 VKGKVVSTLPENMEI
-595 NRETSKL
+595 YKETSKL
-602 MFLRSR
+602 MCLKSR
-608 SRSNYYKIVSK
+608 TRPNYYKIVSK
-619 KNNREIAKF
+619 KNNKEIAKI
-628 TGTLSRINTYSDGCI
+628 TGSIGRINTYKDGCI
-643 IVKKEDNKYNLYTEN
+643 VVKKEDDKFNLYTEN
-658 GPVFDTWIN
+658 GPVFDNWIN
-667 YLSSHNSYDKMVYS
+667 RIAGYESYDKQIYF
-681 YTQGRTRGFVT
+681 YTQGRANGLVT
-692 SNGRKIETGTR
+692 SKGRKVETDGS
-703 EIDEISGG
+703 EIDDAVGG
-711 VIKVGEKFYNFEGD
+711 VIKCGGKFYNLEGD
-725 ELSLPRNSYL
+725 ELSLPGNAYL
-735 ADACYNI
+735 EDGDYNV
-742 TVTKEGDYYKFLNT
+742 TVVKDGDYYKFLNV

-766 ANITSYTNRDNGYFI
+766 ANITSYIKHHEGYFI
-781 KTADSKTNFI
+781 NTHDNKTNYI
-791 NAKTCEVISDTFFDN
+791 DAKTCEVISDTFFDN
-806 YQINPIGQNCY
+806 CKIDPIGQNCY
-817 LLDKGGNKLNI
+817 LLDKGGNRLNI

-852 GLAFIR
+852 GLAFIK
-858 CNRSNFIIN
+858 CNHSDFIIN

-886 CGAENFLVETV
+886 RGAENFLVETV

>member
-7 AYLLNESHILN
+7 AYLLNESHILS

-25 IDKAKKWVK
+25 IDKTKKWVK

-75 NIVETARTFFGH
+75 NIVETARMFFGH

-159 AEGLPGPQRG
+159 VEGLPGPQRG
-169 QPYAGKLTA
+169 QPYAGKLNA
-178 DFNGKSYQQLMT
+178 DFNGKSYQQLMN
-190 EFGSKIPEI
+190 EFGSQIPAI

-205 NGGPGNEYDAE
+205 NGGPGTEYDAE
-216 ERPAAE
+216 ERQAAE
-222 APAPVD
+222 VPTPAD

-272 DHWDHYMSHFG
+272 DHWDHYMNHFG
-283 RRRPTVYFCWK
+283 RKKPTVYFCWK

-306 HVADYDLPGSDER
+306 HVADYDIPGSD
-319 DRDGYRKDDQ
+319 DRDERGYRKDDQ

-342 MVAEGDRPGE
+342 MVTEGDRPGE

-372 MDGDPHAEY
+372 MDGDPHAQY

-393 KICELLGM
+393 KICEILGM
-401 SAAEFDRR
+401 SSAEFDRR
-409 LKPVNGGGNGAI
+409 LKPVNVGSGTA

-427 AAVDNLDEVL
+427 NAIDNLSDIL
-437 NIAGDYDRFE
+437 HIADSYDKDE
-447 NVGLYRIRHNRE
+447 NVGLYRISHNYE
-459 YNYYDI
+459 YNCYDM

-473 SWFREGYSFS
+473 SWFRKCYPFS
-483 NNGFCVVQLSN
+483 NNGFSVVQLN
-494 GKWNIINAHGEF
+494 NDKWNIINARGEF
-506 MVDVDADSIEYDYDR
+506 MIDVDVDSIEYNSSR
-521 NENYAKIG
+521 NENYAKVG
-529 INKGGNMFYNI
+529 INKGGDMFYNI
-540 VRVDNGRPLLRKLY
+540 VRVDSGRPLLRRLY
-554 KDVKLLQTFGK
+554 KDVKLLPSFGN
-565 TISVMDS
+565 TISVLDS
-572 DNRWKLVD
+572 DNKWKRVD
-580 IKGKVVSTLPEDMEI
+580 VKGKVVSTLPENMEI
-595 NRETSKL
+595 YKETSKL
-602 MFLRSR
+602 MCLKSRTRSG
-608 SRSNYYKIVSK
+608 YYKIVSK
-619 KNNREIAKF
+619 KNNKEIAKI
-628 TGTLSRINTYSDGCI
+628 TGSIGRINTYKDGCI
-643 IVKKEDNKYNLYTEN
+643 VVKKEDGKFNLYTEN

-667 YLSSHNSYDKMVYS
+667 RIAGYESYDKQIYF
-681 YTQGRTRGFVT
+681 YTQGRTNGLVT
-692 SNGRKIETGTR
+692 SKGRKVETDGS
-703 EIDEISGG
+703 EIDDAVGG
-711 VIKVGEKFYNFEGD
+711 VIKCGGKFYNLEGD
-725 ELSLPRNSYL
+725 ELSLPGNAYL
-735 ADACYNI
+735 EDGDYNV
-742 TVTKEGDYYKFLNT
+742 TVVKDGDYYKFLNV
-756 LTGEFIDLGG
+756 LTGEFIDLDG
-766 ANITSYTNRDNGYFI
+766 ANITSYINHHEGYFI
-781 KTADSKTNFI
+781 NTHDNKTNYI
-791 NAKTCEVISDTFFDN
+791 DAKTCEVISDTFFDN
-806 YQINPIGQNCY
+806 CKINPIGQNCY
-817 LLDKGGNKLNI
+817 LLDKGGNRLNI

-852 GLAFIR
+852 GLAFIK
-858 CNRSNFIIN
+858 CNHSDFIIN
-867 THGDVSRSVELIA
+867 THGDVSHSVELIA

-886 CGAENFLVETV
+886 RGAENFLVETV

-906 MNAAYFLD
+906 MNAAYLLE

>member
-25 IDKAKKWVK
+25 IDKTKKWVK

-159 AEGLPGPQRG
+159 VEGLPGPQRG
-169 QPYAGKLTA
+169 QPYAGKLNA
-178 DFNGKSYQQLMT
+178 DFNGKSYQQLMN
-190 EFGSKIPEI
+190 EFGSQIPAI

-205 NGGPGNEYDAE
+205 NGGPGTEYDAE
-216 ERPAAE
+216 ERQAAE
-222 APAPVD
+222 APAD

-272 DHWDHYMSHFG
+272 DHWDHYMNHFG
-283 RRRPTVYFCWK
+283 RKKPTVYFCWK
-294 AASKEALLAMNE
+294 AASKEALLTMNE
-306 HVADYDLPGSDER
+306 HVADYDIPGSNDRDER
-319 DRDGYRKDDQ
+319 GYRKDDQ

-342 MVAEGDRPGE
+342 MVTEGDRPGE

-372 MDGDPHAEY
+372 MDGDPHAQY

-393 KICELLGM
+393 KICEILGM
-401 SAAEFDRR
+401 SSAEFDRR
-409 LKPVNGGGNGAI
+409 LKPVNGGGNA

-427 AAVDNLDEVL
+427 NAVDDLSAVLD
-437 NIAGDYDRFE
+437 IADDYDEDE
-447 NVGLYRIRHNRE
+447 NVGLYRIRHNDE
-459 YNYYDI
+459 YNYYDM

-473 SWFREGYSFS
+473 SWFRKCYPFS
-483 NNGFCVVQLSN
+483 NNGFSVVQLNN
-494 GKWNIINAHGEF
+494 GKWNIINARGEF
-506 MVDVDADSIEYDYDR
+506 MIDVDVDSIEYNSSR
-521 NENYAKIG
+521 NENYAKVG
-529 INKGGNMFYNI
+529 INKGGDMFCNI
-540 VRVDNGRPLLRKLY
+540 VRVDSGRPLLRRLY
-554 KDVKLLQTFGK
+554 KDAKLLPSFGN
-565 TISVMDS
+565 TISVLDS
-572 DNRWKLVD
+572 DNKWKRVD
-580 IKGKVVSTLPEDMEI
+580 VKGKVVSTLPENMEI
-595 NRETSKL
+595 YKETSKL
-602 MFLRSR
+602 MCLKSR
-608 SRSNYYKIVSK
+608 TRPNYYKIVSK
-619 KNNREIAKF
+619 KNNKEIAKI
-628 TGTLSRINTYSDGCI
+628 TGSIGRINTYKDGCI
-643 IVKKEDNKYNLYTEN
+643 VVKKEDDKFNLYTEN
-658 GPVFDTWIN
+658 GPVFDNWIN
-667 YLSSHNSYDKMVYS
+667 RIAGYESYDKQIYF
-681 YTQGRTRGFVT
+681 YTQGRANGLVT
-692 SNGRKIETGTR
+692 SKGRKVETDGS
-703 EIDEISGG
+703 EIDDAVGG
-711 VIKVGEKFYNFEGD
+711 VIKCGGKFYNLEGD
-725 ELSLPRNSYL
+725 ELSLPGNAYL
-735 ADACYNI
+735 EDGDYNV
-742 TVTKEGDYYKFLNT
+742 TVVKDGDYYKFLNV

-766 ANITSYTNRDNGYFI
+766 ANITSYINHHEGYFI
-781 KTADSKTNFI
+781 NTHDNKTNYI
-791 NAKTCEVISDTFFDN
+791 DAKTCEVISDTFFDN
-806 YQINPIGQNCY
+806 CKIDPIGQNCY
-817 LLDKGGNKLNI
+817 LLDKGGNRLNI

-852 GLAFIR
+852 GLAFIK
-858 CNRSNFIIN
+858 CNRSDFIIN

-886 CGAENFLVETV
+886 RGVENFLVETV

>member
-7 AYLLNESHILN
+7 AYLLNESHILS

-25 IDKAKKWVK
+25 IDKTKKWVK

-159 AEGLPGPQRG
+159 VEGLPGPQRG
-169 QPYAGKLTA
+169 QPYAGKLNA
-178 DFNGKSYQQLMT
+178 DFNGKSYQQLMN
-190 EFGSKIPEI
+190 EFGSQIPAI

-205 NGGPGNEYDAE
+205 NGGPGTEYDAE
-216 ERPAAE
+216 ERQAAE
-222 APAPVD
+222 APAD
-228 HSPYHVELIENYRQ
+228 HSPYHIELIENYRQ

-272 DHWDHYMSHFG
+272 DHWDHYMNHFG
-283 RRRPTVYFCWK
+283 RKKPTVYFCWK

-306 HVADYDLPGSDER
+306 HVADYDIPGSNDRDER
-319 DRDGYRKDDQ
+319 GYRKDDQ

-342 MVAEGDRPGE
+342 MVTEGDRPGE

-372 MDGDPHAEY
+372 MDGDPHAQY

-393 KICELLGM
+393 KICEILGM
-401 SAAEFDRR
+401 SSAEFDRR
-409 LKPVNGGGNGAI
+409 LKPVNDGGNA

-427 AAVDNLDEVL
+427 NAVDDLSAVLD
-437 NIAGDYDRFE
+437 IADDYDEDE
-447 NVGLYRIRHNRE
+447 NVGLYRIRHNDE
-459 YNYYDI
+459 YNCYDM

-473 SWFREGYSFS
+473 SWFRKCYPFS
-483 NNGFCVVQLSN
+483 NNGFSVVQLNN
-494 GKWNIINAHGEF
+494 GKWNIINARGEF
-506 MVDVDADSIEYDYDR
+506 MIDVDVDSIEYNSSR
-521 NENYAKIG
+521 NENYAKVG
-529 INKGGNMFYNI
+529 INKGGDMFCNI
-540 VRVDNGRPLLRKLY
+540 VRVDSGRPLLRRLY
-554 KDVKLLQTFGK
+554 KDAKLLSSFGN
-565 TISVMDS
+565 TISVLDS
-572 DNRWKLVD
+572 DNKWKRVD
-580 IKGKVVSTLPEDMEI
+580 VKGKVVSTLPENMEI
-595 NRETSKL
+595 YKETSKL
-602 MFLRSR
+602 MCLKSR
-608 SRSNYYKIVSK
+608 TRPNYYKIVSK
-619 KNNREIAKF
+619 KNNKEIAKI
-628 TGTLSRINTYSDGCI
+628 TGSIGRINTYKDGCI
-643 IVKKEDNKYNLYTEN
+643 VVKKEDDKFNLYTEN
-658 GPVFDTWIN
+658 GPVFDNWIN
-667 YLSSHNSYDKMVYS
+667 RIAGYESYDKQIYF
-681 YTQGRTRGFVT
+681 YTQGRANGLVT
-692 SNGRKIETGTR
+692 SKGRKVETDGS
-703 EIDEISGG
+703 EIDDAVGG
-711 VIKVGEKFYNFEGD
+711 VIKCGGKFYNLEGD
-725 ELSLPRNSYL
+725 ELSLPGNAYL
-735 ADACYNI
+735 EDGDYNV
-742 TVTKEGDYYKFLNT
+742 TVVKDGDYYKFLNV

-766 ANITSYTNRDNGYFI
+766 ANITSYINHHEGYFI
-781 KTADSKTNFI
+781 NTHDNKTNYI
-791 NAKTCEVISDTFFDN
+791 DAKTCEVISDTFFDN
-806 YQINPIGQNCY
+806 CKIDPIGQNCY
-817 LLDKGGNKLNI
+817 LLDKGGNRLNI

-852 GLAFIR
+852 GLAFIK
-858 CNRSNFIIN
+858 CNRSDFIIN

-886 CGAENFLVETV
+886 RGAENFLVETV

>member
-7 AYLLNESHILN
+7 AYLLNESHILS

-25 IDKAKKWVK
+25 IDKTKKWVK

-159 AEGLPGPQRG
+159 VEGLPGPQRG
-169 QPYAGKLTA
+169 QPYAGKLNA
-178 DFNGKSYQQLMT
+178 DFNGKSYQQLMN
-190 EFGSKIPEI
+190 EFGSQIPAI

-205 NGGPGNEYDAE
+205 NGGPGTEYDAE
-216 ERPAAE
+216 ERQATE

-272 DHWDHYMSHFG
+272 DHWDHYMNHFG
-283 RRRPTVYFCWK
+283 RKKPTVYFCWK

-306 HVADYDLPGSDER
+306 HVADYDIPGSNDRDER
-319 DRDGYRKDDQ
+319 GYRKDDQ

-342 MVAEGDRPGE
+342 MVTEGDRPGE

-372 MDGDPHAEY
+372 MDGDPHAQY

-393 KICELLGM
+393 KICEILGM
-401 SAAEFDRR
+401 SSAEFDRR
-409 LKPVNGGGNGAI
+409 LKPVNVGGGTA

-427 AAVDNLDEVL
+427 NAVDNLSDIL
-437 NIAGDYDRFE
+437 YIADSYDKDE
-447 NVGLYRIRHNRE
+447 NVGLYRIRHNDE
-459 YNYYDI
+459 YNCYDM

-473 SWFREGYSFS
+473 SWFRECYQFS
-483 NNGFCVVQLSN
+483 DNGFSMVQLN
-494 GKWNIINAHGEF
+494 NYKWNIINARGEF
-506 MVDVDADSIEYDYDR
+506 MIDVDVDSIEYNSSR
-521 NENYAKIG
+521 NENYAKVG
-529 INKGGNMFYNI
+529 INKGGDMFYNI
-540 VRVDNGRPLLRKLY
+540 VRVDSGRPLLRRLY
-554 KDVKLLQTFGK
+554 KDVKLLPSFGN
-565 TISVMDS
+565 TISVLDS
-572 DNRWKLVD
+572 DNKWKLVD
-580 IKGKVVSTLPEDMEI
+580 VKGKVVSTLPENMEI
-595 NRETSKL
+595 YKETSKL
-602 MFLRSR
+602 MCLKSRTRSG
-608 SRSNYYKIVSK
+608 YYKIVSK
-619 KNNREIAKF
+619 KNNKEIAKI
-628 TGTLSRINTYSDGCI
+628 TGSVGRINTYKDGCI
-643 IVKKEDNKYNLYTEN
+643 VVKKEDDKFNLYTEN

-667 YLSSHNSYDKMVYS
+667 RIAGYESYDKQIYF
-681 YTQGRTRGFVT
+681 YTQGRTNGLVT
-692 SNGRKIETGTR
+692 SKGRKVETDGS
-703 EIDEISGG
+703 EIDDAVGC
-711 VIKVGEKFYNFEGD
+711 VIKCGGKFYNLEGD
-725 ELSLPRNSYL
+725 ELSLPGNAYL
-735 ADACYNI
+735 EDGDYNV
-742 TVTKEGDYYKFLNT
+742 TVVKDGDYYKFLNV

-766 ANITSYTNRDNGYFI
+766 ANITGYINHREGYFI
-781 KTADSKTNFI
+781 NTHDNKTNYI
-791 NAKTCEVISDTFFDN
+791 DAKTCEVISDTFFDN
-806 YQINPIGQNCY
+806 CKINPIGQNCY
-817 LLDKGGNKLNI
+817 LLDKGGNRLNI

-852 GLAFIR
+852 GLAFIK
-858 CNRSNFIIN
+858 CNHSDFIIN
-867 THGDVSRSVELIA
+867 THGDVSHSVELIA

-886 CGAENFLVETV
+886 RGAENFLVETV

>member
-7 AYLLNESHILN
+7 AYLLNESHILS

-25 IDKAKKWVK
+25 IDKTKKWVK

-159 AEGLPGPQRG
+159 VEGLPGPQRG
-169 QPYAGKLTA
+169 QPYAGKLNA
-178 DFNGKSYQQLMT
+178 DFNGKSYQQLMN
-190 EFGSKIPEI
+190 EFGSQIPAI

-205 NGGPGNEYDAE
+205 NGGPGTEYDAE
-216 ERPAAE
+216 ERQTAEVPAS
-222 APAPVD
+222 VD

-272 DHWDHYMSHFG
+272 DHWDHYMNHFG
-283 RRRPTVYFCWK
+283 RNKPTVYFCWK

-306 HVADYDLPGSDER
+306 HVADYDIPGSD
-319 DRDGYRKDDQ
+319 DRDERGYRKDDQ

-342 MVAEGDRPGE
+342 MVTKGDRPGE

-372 MDGDPHAEY
+372 MDGDPHAQY

-393 KICELLGM
+393 KICEILGM
-401 SAAEFDRR
+401 SSVEFDRR
-409 LKPVNGGGNGAI
+409 LKPVNVGSGTA

-427 AAVDNLDEVL
+427 NAVDNLNDIL
-437 NIAGDYDRFE
+437 YIAYSYDKDE
-447 NVGLYRIRHNRE
+447 NVGLYRIGHNYE
-459 YNYYDI
+459 YNCYDM

-473 SWFREGYSFS
+473 SWFKKCYPFS
-483 NNGFCVVQLSN
+483 NNGFSVVQLNN
-494 GKWNIINAHGEF
+494 GKWNIINARGEF
-506 MVDVDADSIEYDYDR
+506 MIDVDVDIIEYNSR
-521 NENYAKIG
+521 LNENYAKVG
-529 INKGGNMFYNI
+529 INKGGDMFCNI
-540 VRVDNGRPLLRKLY
+540 VRVDSGRPLLRRLY
-554 KDVKLLQTFGK
+554 KDAKLLPSFGN
-565 TISVMDS
+565 TISVLDS
-572 DNRWKLVD
+572 DNKWKRVD
-580 IKGKVVSTLPEDMEI
+580 VKGKVVSTLPENMEI
-595 NRETSKL
+595 YKETSKL
-602 MFLRSR
+602 MCLKSRTRSG
-608 SRSNYYKIVSK
+608 YYKIVSK
-619 KNNREIAKF
+619 KNNKEIAKI
-628 TGTLSRINTYSDGCI
+628 TGSVDRINTHKDGCI
-643 IVKKEDNKYNLYTEN
+643 VVKKEDDKFNLYAEN

-667 YLSSHNSYDKMVYS
+667 RIAGYESYDKQIYF
-681 YTQGRTRGFVT
+681 YTQGRTNGFIT
-692 SNGRKIETGTR
+692 SKGRKVETEGS
-703 EIDEISGG
+703 EIDDAVGG
-711 VIKVGEKFYNFEGD
+711 VIKCGGKFYNLEGD
-725 ELSLPRNSYL
+725 ELSLPGNAYL
-735 ADACYNI
+735 EDGDYNV
-742 TVTKEGDYYKFLNT
+742 TVVKDGDYYKFLNV

-766 ANITSYTNRDNGYFI
+766 ANITSYINHHEGYFI
-781 KTADSKTNFI
+781 NTHDNKTNYI
-791 NAKTCEVISDTFFDN
+791 DAKTCEVISDTFFDN
-806 YQINPIGQNCY
+806 CKINPIGQNCY
-817 LLDKGGNKLNI
+817 LLDKGGNRLNI

-852 GLAFIR
+852 GLAFIK
-858 CNRSNFIIN
+858 CNHSDFIIN
-867 THGDVSRSVELIA
+867 THGDVSHSVELIA

-886 CGAENFLVETV
+886 RGAENFLVETV

-906 MNAAYFLD
+906 MNAAYLLE